1 MESHADNRPVDG
13 DGETENA
20 QCHRCRRVFTR
31 PEHLNRH
38 LRVHTHEKPFI
49 CTKCNKSFARLDV
62 LQRHELTHTRTNPL
76 TAVEQVSIRACT
88 ECAFARMR
96 CSRDSPCTRCK
107 KRRFDCVYPEPR
119 TRKPQPVPQ
128 KEKKRKGRKK
138 KNSNIQSAEPLPA
151 QDLDEAGEVEN
162 NTQGPE
168 LLATVAM
175 ETEPFGTESAETE
188 PAELM
193 DEPVDDEPRETELA
207 MNDSEINDANNLSW
221 NINGSNAFTAP
232 PADGTWPPNDESIA
246 VAQQQP
252 MNPMLQIDDIGS
264 LQEVSDLTMA
274 IPNIN
279 WLSDSQFTSLWENQL
294 PIIPEGLG
302 SMAYTF
308 PSEPIGPN
316 PVSSWV
322 PEQPLDVNMSI
333 NGPMETPAIELDQT
347 RYPTVVESPYD
358 GHASSINGS
367 NASSSSNGALYVDG
381 TAARAPFRGQ
391 LLPQQASLQTNRPE
405 QDPRLP
411 EADGSDYSYLK
422 SLVASMR
429 ESSDNTF
436 VPEALYSK
444 LSSVVQN
451 EIGIDPSLDLDVQIP
466 PLENIRAFVL
476 LYYQCFHPT
485 YPFLQ
490 KNSSIW
496 QISDNWI
503 LLLAV
508 ATTGARYAGSRW
520 SSVMS
525 ELLDKG
531 LKHRVDSIIKE
542 NTGSAN
548 GIWVPGNFQSYGRM
562 DLQTLQASILNIIS
576 RIHSGQEV
584 MMDWALYQRLAL
596 VEECRTMDLLSQT
609 PPQTTDTPVQDG
621 DVAVTAWMQTQSKL
635 RTGLMIWYTSLKQ
648 DFRAESRYGTSQPWN
663 KYIVETRIRNI
674 RIVTV
679 LEALHLLYMEKRQP
693 SNLTEFGNIVLIYAV
708 CARTKEA
715 AYQYGTALSRWTPV
729 AHVEPRRESVSVT
742 ETWPPTLEMV
752 TRWRNSACDAFDILH
767 WKANG
772 KAANAGGT
780 EHPTILHLHLSR
792 LYILTPTKHFQKVAA
807 SAVLRQ
813 NVNEL
818 QNNMEYSEACNH
830 IQRWANIDQYK
841 ARLSIIHAGA
851 LLWHVRRYSSND
863 FIEPHAIYLATLSIW
878 AYSVFNTPRTE
889 SQQQHGDAV
898 SRSAP
903 ASGDRESQGSVGTN
917 EVDSE
922 EEPDPT
928 FIHLDRPCD
937 DEMVQVYI
945 SRGHKIAGHMQ
956 RVGNICS
963 PNAPPKILKEGI
975 RILSHARAKNK
986 EWGIEASYV
995 KGLTSLLHG
1004 TTAQENGRVSG
1015 TCVL

>member
-1 MESHADNRPVDG
+1 MESDDEYRPVDS
-13 DGETENA
+13 DDEPA
-20 QCHRCRRVFTR
+20 HLQCHHCRRIFTR
-31 PEHLNRH
+31 SEHLHRH
-38 LRVHTHEKPFI
+38 LRVHTHEKPFS

-62 LQRHELTHTRTNPL
+62 LQRHEITHTHINPL
-76 TAVEQVSIRACT
+76 TASEKVAIRACK
-88 ECAFARMR
+88 ECAAARNR
-96 CSRDSPCTRCK
+96 CSRESPCTRCED
-107 KRRFDCVYPEPR
+107 KRLDCIYPMPR
-119 TRKPQPVPQ
+119 RRKPQPVPQ
-128 KEKKRKGRKK
+128 KEEKRRRRKK
-138 KNSNIQSAEPLPA
+138 KGSNLQSPEPLPA
-151 QDLDEAGEVEN
+151 QNLHEDAEGEDD
-162 NTQGPE
+162 TQAPE
-168 LLATVAM
+168 PLATVPV
-175 ETEPFGTESAETE
+175 ETEPLDT
-188 PAELM
+188 
-193 DEPVDDEPRETELA
+193 EPRETELA
-207 MNDSEINDANNLSW
+207 INNSGINDANNVSW
-221 NINGSNAFTAP
+221 NINGSNAFTVP
-232 PADGTWPPNDESIA
+232 PADGTWPPHDESIA
-246 VAQQQP
+246 VAPQP
-252 MNPMLQIDDIGS
+252 MNPMFQIDDMGS
-264 LQEVSDLTMA
+264 FQEVPDLTTA

-279 WLSDSQFTSLWENQL
+279 WLSDSQFAPLWENQL

-308 PSEPIGPN
+308 PPELTGPN

-322 PEQPLDVNMSI
+322 PEQSMGVNMSI
-333 NGPMETPAIELDQT
+333 NGSMETPAIELDQT
-347 RYPTVVESPYD
+347 HYPTVVESPYD
-358 GHASSINGS
+358 GQASSVNDS

-391 LLPQQASLQTNRPE
+391 LLPQQVSLQSNRPE

-422 SLVASMR
+422 SLVESMR
-429 ESSDNTF
+429 ESPDNTF
-436 VPEALYSK
+436 VPEALYSQ

-451 EIGIDPSLDLDVQIP
+451 EIGIDPSLALDAQIP
-466 PLENIRAFVL
+466 PLDHIRGFVL
-476 LYYQCFHPT
+476 LYYRCFHPT

-490 KNSSIW
+490 KNSSVW
-496 QISDNWI
+496 QVSDNWI

-525 ELLDKG
+525 ELLDKA

-548 GIWVPGNFQSYGRM
+548 GIWVPGSFQSHGRM
-562 DLQTLQASILNIIS
+562 DLQTLQAAILNLIS

-584 MMDWALYQRLAL
+584 MMEWALYQRLAL
-596 VEECRTMDLLSQT
+596 IEECRTMDLLSQT
-609 PPQTTDTPVQDG
+609 PPQTADTPVQNG
-621 DVAVTAWMQTQSKL
+621 DVAVTGWMRTQSKL
-635 RTGLMIWYTSLKQ
+635 RTGLMIWILDTIVSHEFNCPQVLKVHEL
-648 DFRAESRYGTSQPWN
+648 RTRLPCRESIWDQPT
-663 KYIVETRIRNI
+663 VEQIYSRDAHQ
-674 RIVTV
+674 VTV

-729 AHVEPRRESVSVT
+729 AHVEPRKESVSMT

-813 NVNEL
+813 NDNEL

-878 AYSVFNTPRTE
+878 AYSVFNAPRTE
-889 SQQQHGDAV
+889 SQQEHGDAV
-898 SRSAP
+898 SRSVP
-903 ASGDRESQGSVGTN
+903 ASGDRESQGSVGNN
-917 EVDSE
+917 EAESE

-945 SRGHKIAGHMQ
+945 RLGHKMAGHMQ

-963 PNAPPKILKEGI
+963 PNAPPKILREGI
-975 RILSHARAKNK
+975 RMLSHERAKNK
-986 EWGIEASYV
+986 EWGIETSYV

-1004 TTAQENGRVSG
+1004 TTAQENERASG
-1015 TCVL
+1015 TRVF

>member
-1 MESHADNRPVDG
+1 MP
-13 DGETENA
+13 
-20 QCHRCRRVFTR
+20 RR
-31 PEHLNRH
+31 
-38 LRVHTHEKPFI
+38 
-49 CTKCNKSFARLDV
+49 
-62 LQRHELTHTRTNPL
+62 
-76 TAVEQVSIRACT
+76 
-88 ECAFARMR
+88 
-96 CSRDSPCTRCK
+96 
-107 KRRFDCVYPEPR
+107 
-119 TRKPQPVPQ
+119 RKPQPVPQ
-128 KEKKRKGRKK
+128 KEEKRRRRRKK
-138 KNSNIQSAEPLPA
+138 KGSNLQSPEPLTA
-151 QDLDEAGEVEN
+151 QNLHENAEGEDD
-162 NTQGPE
+162 TQAPE
-168 LLATVAM
+168 PLATVPV
-175 ETEPFGTESAETE
+175 ETEPRE
-188 PAELM
+188 AEL
-193 DEPVDDEPRETELA
+193 A
-207 MNDSEINDANNLSW
+207 INNSGINDANNVSW
-221 NINGSNAFTAP
+221 NINGSNAFTVP
-232 PADGTWPPNDESIA
+232 PADGTWPPNDESIT
-246 VAQQQP
+246 VAPQP
-252 MNPMLQIDDIGS
+252 MNPMFQIDDMGS
-264 LQEVSDLTMA
+264 FQEVPDLTTA

-279 WLSDSQFTSLWENQL
+279 WLSDSQFAPLWENQL

-308 PSEPIGPN
+308 PPELTGPN

-322 PEQPLDVNMSI
+322 PEQSLGANISI

-347 RYPTVVESPYD
+347 HYPTVVESPYD
-358 GHASSINGS
+358 GQASSVNDS

-391 LLPQQASLQTNRPE
+391 LLPQQVSLQSNRPE

-429 ESSDNTF
+429 ESPDITY
-436 VPEALYSK
+436 VPEALYSQ

-451 EIGIDPSLDLDVQIP
+451 EIGIDPSLDLDAQIP
-466 PLENIRAFVL
+466 PLDHIRGFVL
-476 LYYQCFHPT
+476 LYYRCFHPT

-490 KNSSIW
+490 KNSSVW
-496 QISDNWI
+496 QVSDNWI

-525 ELLDKG
+525 ELLDKA

-548 GIWVPGNFQSYGRM
+548 GIWVPGSFQSHGRM
-562 DLQTLQASILNIIS
+562 DLQTLQAAILNLIS

-584 MMDWALYQRLAL
+584 MMEWALYQRFAL
-596 VEECRTMDLLSQT
+596 IEECRTMDLLSQT
-609 PPQTTDTPVQDG
+609 PPQTADTPVQNG
-621 DVAVTAWMQTQSKL
+621 DVAVTGWMQTQSKL
-635 RTGLMIWYTSLKQ
+635 RTGLMIWIY
-648 DFRAESRYGTSQPWN
+648 SRDAHQ
-663 KYIVETRIRNI
+663 
-674 RIVTV
+674 VTV

-729 AHVEPRRESVSVT
+729 AHVESRKESVSMT

-813 NVNEL
+813 NDNEL

-878 AYSVFNTPRTE
+878 AYSVFNTPRTG
-889 SQQQHGDAV
+889 SQQEHGHAV
-898 SRSAP
+898 SRSVP
-903 ASGDRESQGSVGTN
+903 ASGDRESQGSVGNN
-917 EVDSE
+917 EAESE

-945 SRGHKIAGHMQ
+945 RLGHKMAGHMQ

-963 PNAPPKILKEGI
+963 PNAPPKILREGI
-975 RILSHARAKNK
+975 RMLSHARAKNK
-986 EWGIEASYV
+986 EWGIETSYV

-1004 TTAQENGRVSG
+1004 TTAQENERASG
-1015 TCVL
+1015 TRVF

>member
-742 ETWPPTLEMV
+742 EPWPPTLEMV

>member
-1 MESHADNRPVDG
+1 MP
-13 DGETENA
+13 
-20 QCHRCRRVFTR
+20 RR
-31 PEHLNRH
+31 
-38 LRVHTHEKPFI
+38 
-49 CTKCNKSFARLDV
+49 
-62 LQRHELTHTRTNPL
+62 
-76 TAVEQVSIRACT
+76 
-88 ECAFARMR
+88 
-96 CSRDSPCTRCK
+96 
-107 KRRFDCVYPEPR
+107 
-119 TRKPQPVPQ
+119 RKPQPVPQ
-128 KEKKRKGRKK
+128 KEKKRRRRKK
-138 KNSNIQSAEPLPA
+138 KGSNLQSPEPLPA
-151 QDLDEAGEVEN
+151 QDLHEDAEGEDI
-162 NTQGPE
+162 TQAPE
-168 LLATVAM
+168 PLTTVPVD
-175 ETEPFGTESAETE
+175 T
-188 PAELM
+188 
-193 DEPVDDEPRETELA
+193 EPVDTEPVDTEPVDTEPRETDLA
-207 MNDSEINDANNLSW
+207 INNSGINDANNVSW
-221 NINGSNAFTAP
+221 NINGSNAFTVP
-232 PADGTWPPNDESIA
+232 PAHGTWPPNDDSIA
-246 VAQQQP
+246 VAPQP
-252 MNPMLQIDDIGS
+252 MNPMFQIDNMGS
-264 LQEVSDLTMA
+264 FQEVPDLTTA

-279 WLSDSQFTSLWENQL
+279 WLSDSQFAPLWENQL

-308 PSEPIGPN
+308 PSELIGPN
-316 PVSSWV
+316 PGSSWV
-322 PEQPLDVNMSI
+322 PEQSMDVNISI
-333 NGPMETPAIELDQT
+333 NGPMETPALELDQT
-347 RYPTVVESPYD
+347 HYPTVVESPYD
-358 GHASSINGS
+358 GQASSVNDS
-367 NASSSSNGALYVDG
+367 NASSSTNGALYVDG

-391 LLPQQASLQTNRPE
+391 LLPQQVSLQSNRPE
-405 QDPRLP
+405 QNPRLP

-429 ESSDNTF
+429 ESPDNTF
-436 VPEALYSK
+436 VPEALYSQ

-451 EIGIDPSLDLDVQIP
+451 EIGIDPSLDLDAQIP
-466 PLENIRAFVL
+466 PLEYIRGFVL
-476 LYYQCFHPT
+476 LYYRCFHPT

-490 KNSSIW
+490 RNSSVW
-496 QISDNWI
+496 QVSDNWI

-525 ELLDKG
+525 ELLDKA

-548 GIWVPGNFQSYGRM
+548 GIWVPGSFQSHGRM
-562 DLQTLQASILNIIS
+562 DLQTLQAAILNLIS

-584 MMDWALYQRLAL
+584 MMEWALYQRLAL
-596 VEECRTMDLLSQT
+596 IEECRTMDLLSQT
-609 PPQTTDTPVQDG
+609 PPQTADTPVQNG

-635 RTGLMIWYTSLKQ
+635 RTGLMIWYTSLEQ
-648 DFRAESRYGTSQPWN
+648 DFRAESQYGINQPWN
-663 KYIVETRIRNI
+663 RYTVETRIRNI

-679 LEALHLLYMEKRQP
+679 LEALHILYMEKRQP

-729 AHVEPRRESVSVT
+729 AHVEPRKESVSVI

-813 NVNEL
+813 NDNEL

-841 ARLSIIHAGA
+841 ARLSIVHAGA

-878 AYSVFNTPRTE
+878 AYSVFNTPRTK
-889 SQQQHGDAV
+889 SQQQYGDVV
-898 SRSAP
+898 SRSVP
-903 ASGDRESQGSVGTN
+903 ASGERESNGSVGNN
-917 EVDSE
+917 EVESE

-945 SRGHKIAGHMQ
+945 RLGHKMAGHMQ

-975 RILSHARAKNK
+975 RMLSHARAKNK
-986 EWGIEASYV
+986 EWGIETSYV

-1004 TTAQENGRVSG
+1004 TTAQENERASG
-1015 TCVL
+1015 TRVF

>member
-1 MESHADNRPVDG
+1 MP
-13 DGETENA
+13 
-20 QCHRCRRVFTR
+20 RR
-31 PEHLNRH
+31 
-38 LRVHTHEKPFI
+38 
-49 CTKCNKSFARLDV
+49 
-62 LQRHELTHTRTNPL
+62 
-76 TAVEQVSIRACT
+76 
-88 ECAFARMR
+88 
-96 CSRDSPCTRCK
+96 
-107 KRRFDCVYPEPR
+107 
-119 TRKPQPVPQ
+119 RKPQPVPQ
-128 KEKKRKGRKK
+128 KEERRRRRKEKG
-138 KNSNIQSAEPLPA
+138 SNLQSPEPLPA
-151 QDLDEAGEVEN
+151 QNLHEDAEGEDD
-162 NTQGPE
+162 TQAPE
-168 LLATVAM
+168 PLATVPV
-175 ETEPFGTESAETE
+175 ETEPLDT
-188 PAELM
+188 
-193 DEPVDDEPRETELA
+193 EPRETELA
-207 MNDSEINDANNLSW
+207 INNSGINDANNVSW
-221 NINGSNAFTAP
+221 NINGSNAFTVP

-246 VAQQQP
+246 VAPQP
-252 MNPMLQIDDIGS
+252 MNPMFQIDDMGS
-264 LQEVSDLTMA
+264 FQEVPDLTTA

-279 WLSDSQFTSLWENQL
+279 WLSDSQFAPLWENQL

-308 PSEPIGPN
+308 PPELTGPN
-316 PVSSWV
+316 HVSSWV
-322 PEQPLDVNMSI
+322 PEQSMGVNMSI

-347 RYPTVVESPYD
+347 HYPTVVESPYD
-358 GHASSINGS
+358 GQASSVNDS

-391 LLPQQASLQTNRPE
+391 LLPHQVSLQSNRPE

-429 ESSDNTF
+429 ESPDNTF
-436 VPEALYSK
+436 VPEALYSQ

-451 EIGIDPSLDLDVQIP
+451 EIGIDPSLDLDAQIP
-466 PLENIRAFVL
+466 PLDHIRGFVL
-476 LYYQCFHPT
+476 LYYRCFHPT

-490 KNSSIW
+490 KNSSVW
-496 QISDNWI
+496 QVSDNWI

-525 ELLDKG
+525 ELLDKA

-548 GIWVPGNFQSYGRM
+548 GIWVPGSFQSHGRM
-562 DLQTLQASILNIIS
+562 DLQTLQAAILNLIS

-584 MMDWALYQRLAL
+584 MMEWALYQRLAL
-596 VEECRTMDLLSQT
+596 IEECRTMDLLSQT
-609 PPQTTDTPVQDG
+609 PPQTADTPVQNG
-621 DVAVTAWMQTQSKL
+621 DVAVTGWMQTQSKL
-635 RTGLMIWYTSLKQ
+635 RTGLMIW
-648 DFRAESRYGTSQPWN
+648 
-663 KYIVETRIRNI
+663 NI

-729 AHVEPRRESVSVT
+729 AHVEPRKESVSMT

-813 NVNEL
+813 NDNEL

-889 SQQQHGDAV
+889 SQQEHGDAV
-898 SRSAP
+898 SRSVP
-903 ASGDRESQGSVGTN
+903 ASGDRESQGSVGNN
-917 EVDSE
+917 EAESE

-928 FIHLDRPCD
+928 FIHIDRPCD

-945 SRGHKIAGHMQ
+945 RLGHKMAGHMQ

-963 PNAPPKILKEGI
+963 PNAPPKILREGI
-975 RILSHARAKNK
+975 RMLSHARAKNK
-986 EWGIEASYV
+986 EWGIETSYV

-1004 TTAQENGRVSG
+1004 TTAQENERASRTRVF
-1015 TCVL
+1015 

>member
-1 MESHADNRPVDG
+1 MP
-13 DGETENA
+13 
-20 QCHRCRRVFTR
+20 RR
-31 PEHLNRH
+31 
-38 LRVHTHEKPFI
+38 
-49 CTKCNKSFARLDV
+49 
-62 LQRHELTHTRTNPL
+62 
-76 TAVEQVSIRACT
+76 
-88 ECAFARMR
+88 
-96 CSRDSPCTRCK
+96 
-107 KRRFDCVYPEPR
+107 
-119 TRKPQPVPQ
+119 RKPQPVPQ
-128 KEKKRKGRKK
+128 KEEKRRRRKK
-138 KNSNIQSAEPLPA
+138 KGSNLQSPEPLTA
-151 QDLDEAGEVEN
+151 QNLHENAEGEDD
-162 NTQGPE
+162 TQAPE
-168 LLATVAM
+168 PLATVPV
-175 ETEPFGTESAETE
+175 ET
-188 PAELM
+188 
-193 DEPVDDEPRETELA
+193 EPRETELA
-207 MNDSEINDANNLSW
+207 INNSGINDANNVSW
-221 NINGSNAFTAP
+221 NINGSNAFTVP
-232 PADGTWPPNDESIA
+232 PADGTWPPNDESIT
-246 VAQQQP
+246 VAPQP
-252 MNPMLQIDDIGS
+252 MNPMFQIDDMGS
-264 LQEVSDLTMA
+264 FQEVPDLTTA

-279 WLSDSQFTSLWENQL
+279 WLSDSQFAPLWENQL

-308 PSEPIGPN
+308 PPELTGPN

-322 PEQPLDVNMSI
+322 PEQSLGANISI

-347 RYPTVVESPYD
+347 HYPTVVESPYD
-358 GHASSINGS
+358 GQASSVNDS

-391 LLPQQASLQTNRPE
+391 LLPQQVSLQSNRPE

-429 ESSDNTF
+429 ESPDITY
-436 VPEALYSK
+436 VPEALYSQ

-451 EIGIDPSLDLDVQIP
+451 EIGIDPSLDLDAQIP
-466 PLENIRAFVL
+466 PLDHIRGFVL
-476 LYYQCFHPT
+476 LYYRCFHPT

-490 KNSSIW
+490 KNSSVW
-496 QISDNWI
+496 QVSDNWI

-525 ELLDKG
+525 ELLDKA

-548 GIWVPGNFQSYGRM
+548 GIWVPGSFQSHGRM
-562 DLQTLQASILNIIS
+562 DLQTLQAAILNLIS

-584 MMDWALYQRLAL
+584 MMEWALYQRLAL
-596 VEECRTMDLLSQT
+596 IEECRTMDLLSQT
-609 PPQTTDTPVQDG
+609 PPQTADTPVQNG
-621 DVAVTAWMQTQSKL
+621 DVAVTGWMQTQSKL
-635 RTGLMIWYTSLKQ
+635 RTGLMIWIY
-648 DFRAESRYGTSQPWN
+648 SRDAHQ
-663 KYIVETRIRNI
+663 
-674 RIVTV
+674 VTV

-729 AHVEPRRESVSVT
+729 AHVEPRKESVSMT

-813 NVNEL
+813 NDNEL

-878 AYSVFNTPRTE
+878 AYSVFNTPRTG
-889 SQQQHGDAV
+889 SQQEHGDAV
-898 SRSAP
+898 SRSVP
-903 ASGDRESQGSVGTN
+903 ASGDRESQGSVGNN
-917 EVDSE
+917 EAESE

-945 SRGHKIAGHMQ
+945 RLGHKMAGHMQ

-963 PNAPPKILKEGI
+963 PNAPPKILREGI
-975 RILSHARAKNK
+975 RMLSHARAKNK
-986 EWGIEASYV
+986 EWGIETSYV

-1004 TTAQENGRVSG
+1004 TTAQENERASG
-1015 TCVL
+1015 TRVF

>member
-1 MESHADNRPVDG
+1 MP
-13 DGETENA
+13 
-20 QCHRCRRVFTR
+20 RR
-31 PEHLNRH
+31 
-38 LRVHTHEKPFI
+38 
-49 CTKCNKSFARLDV
+49 
-62 LQRHELTHTRTNPL
+62 
-76 TAVEQVSIRACT
+76 
-88 ECAFARMR
+88 
-96 CSRDSPCTRCK
+96 
-107 KRRFDCVYPEPR
+107 
-119 TRKPQPVPQ
+119 RKPQPVPQ
-128 KEKKRKGRKK
+128 KEEKRRRRKK
-138 KNSNIQSAEPLPA
+138 KGSNLQSPEPLTA
-151 QDLDEAGEVEN
+151 QNLHENAEGEDD
-162 NTQGPE
+162 TQAPE
-168 LLATVAM
+168 PLATVPV
-175 ETEPFGTESAETE
+175 ET
-188 PAELM
+188 
-193 DEPVDDEPRETELA
+193 EPRETELA
-207 MNDSEINDANNLSW
+207 INNSGINDANNVSW
-221 NINGSNAFTAP
+221 NINGSNAFTVP
-232 PADGTWPPNDESIA
+232 PADGTWPPNDESIT
-246 VAQQQP
+246 VAPQP
-252 MNPMLQIDDIGS
+252 MNPMFQIDDMGS
-264 LQEVSDLTMA
+264 FQEVPDLTTA

-279 WLSDSQFTSLWENQL
+279 WLSDSQFAPLWENQL

-308 PSEPIGPN
+308 PPELTGPN

-322 PEQPLDVNMSI
+322 PEQSLGANISI

-347 RYPTVVESPYD
+347 HYPTVVESPYD
-358 GHASSINGS
+358 GQASSVNDS

-391 LLPQQASLQTNRPE
+391 LLPQQVSLQSNRPE

-429 ESSDNTF
+429 ESPDITY
-436 VPEALYSK
+436 VPEALYSQ

-451 EIGIDPSLDLDVQIP
+451 EIGIDPSLDLDAQIP
-466 PLENIRAFVL
+466 PLDHIRGFVL
-476 LYYQCFHPT
+476 LYYRCFHPT

-490 KNSSIW
+490 KNSSVW
-496 QISDNWI
+496 QVSDNWI

-525 ELLDKG
+525 ELLDKA

-548 GIWVPGNFQSYGRM
+548 GIWVPGSFQSHGRM
-562 DLQTLQASILNIIS
+562 DLQTLQAAILNLIS

-584 MMDWALYQRLAL
+584 MMEWALYQRLAL
-596 VEECRTMDLLSQT
+596 IEECRTMDLLSQT
-609 PPQTTDTPVQDG
+609 PPQTADTPVQNG
-621 DVAVTAWMQTQSKL
+621 DVAVTGWMQTQSKL
-635 RTGLMIWYTSLKQ
+635 RTGLMIWYTSLEQ
-648 DFRAESRYGTSQPWN
+648 DFRAESQYGINQPWN
-663 KYIVETRIRNI
+663 RYTVETRIRNI

-729 AHVEPRRESVSVT
+729 AHVEPRKESVSMT

-813 NVNEL
+813 NDNEL

-878 AYSVFNTPRTE
+878 AYSVFNTPRTG
-889 SQQQHGDAV
+889 SQQEHGDAV
-898 SRSAP
+898 SRSVP
-903 ASGDRESQGSVGTN
+903 ASGDRESQGSVGNN
-917 EVDSE
+917 EAESE

-945 SRGHKIAGHMQ
+945 RLGHKMAGHMQ

-963 PNAPPKILKEGI
+963 PNAPPKILREGI
-975 RILSHARAKNK
+975 RMLSHARAKNK
-986 EWGIEASYV
+986 EWGIETSYV

-1004 TTAQENGRVSG
+1004 TTAQENERASG
-1015 TCVL
+1015 TRVF

>member
-1 MESHADNRPVDG
+1 
-13 DGETENA
+13 
-20 QCHRCRRVFTR
+20 
-31 PEHLNRH
+31 
-38 LRVHTHEKPFI
+38 
-49 CTKCNKSFARLDV
+49 
-62 LQRHELTHTRTNPL
+62 
-76 TAVEQVSIRACT
+76 
-88 ECAFARMR
+88 MR
-96 CSRDSPCTRCK
+96 CSRDAPCTRCK
-107 KRRFDCVYPEPR
+107 KRRFVCVYPEPR
-119 TRKPQPVPQ
+119 TQPQ
-128 KEKKRKGRKK
+128 KGKKRRARKK
-138 KNSNIQSAEPLPA
+138 KDSNLQSPEPLPA
-151 QDLDEAGEVEN
+151 KNLIEDAEGEDGI
-162 NTQGPE
+162 QAPE
-168 LLATVAM
+168 LLATAPV
-175 ETEPFGTESAETE
+175 ETEPLGTESVETE
-188 PAELM
+188 PVDTEPA
-193 DEPVDDEPRETELA
+193 DTEPVEAEPRETELA
-207 MNDSEINDANNLSW
+207 TNNSGINDANNLSW

-246 VAQQQP
+246 VAPQP
-252 MNPMLQIDDIGS
+252 MNPMLQIDDMES
-264 LQEVSDLTMA
+264 FQEVPDLTTA

-279 WLSDSQFTSLWENQL
+279 WLSDSQFASLWENQL

-308 PSEPIGPN
+308 PSELIGPN
-316 PVSSWV
+316 SVSTWV

-333 NGPMETPAIELDQT
+333 AGPMETPAIELDQT
-347 RYPTVVESPYD
+347 YYPTVVESPYD

-391 LLPQQASLQTNRPE
+391 LHPQQASLQSNRPE

-411 EADGSDYSYLK
+411 DADEPDYSYLK

-429 ESSDNTF
+429 ESSDSTS

-451 EIGIDPSLDLDVQIP
+451 EIGIDPSLNLDVQIP

-476 LYYQCFHPT
+476 LYYQCFHPK
-485 YPFLQ
+485 YPFIQ
-490 KNSSIW
+490 KSSAVW
-496 QISDNWI
+496 QNSDNWI

-531 LKHRVDSIIKE
+531 LRHRVDFIIKE
-542 NTGSAN
+542 NTGSAK
-548 GIWVPGNFQSYGRM
+548 GIWVPGNFQSNGRM

-584 MMDWALYQRLAL
+584 VMDWALHQRLAL
-596 VEECRTMDLLSQT
+596 VEECRKMDLLSQT
-609 PPQTTDTPVQDG
+609 LPQTTDTPVQDG

-635 RTGLMIWYTSLKQ
+635 RTGLMIWVLDT
-648 DFRAESRYGTSQPWN
+648 
-663 KYIVETRIRNI
+663 IVSHEFNCPQNL

-729 AHVEPRRESVSVT
+729 AHVEPRKESVSVT

-792 LYILTPTKHFQKVAA
+792 LYILTPTKHFQRVAA

-813 NVNEL
+813 NGSEL
-818 QNNMEYSEACNH
+818 QNNIEYSEACNH

-889 SQQQHGDAV
+889 SQQQRGDEA
-898 SRSAP
+898 SRSVP
-903 ASGDRESQGSVGTN
+903 VSGDRESQGSVGNN
-917 EVDSE
+917 EVESE

-945 SRGHKIAGHMQ
+945 RLGHKMAGHLH

-975 RILSHARAKNK
+975 RMLSHARAKNK
-986 EWGIEASYV
+986 EWGIEISYIM
-995 KGLTSLLHG
+995 GLTSLLHG
-1004 TTAQENGRVSG
+1004 TTAQGNGRASG
-1015 TCVL
+1015 TRVF

>member
-1 MESHADNRPVDG
+1 MHKM
-13 DGETENA
+13 
-20 QCHRCRRVFTR
+20 TR
-31 PEHLNRH
+31 PQN
-38 LRVHTHEKPFI
+38 V
-49 CTKCNKSFARLDV
+49 
-62 LQRHELTHTRTNPL
+62 
-76 TAVEQVSIRACT
+76 
-88 ECAFARMR
+88 
-96 CSRDSPCTRCK
+96 K
-107 KRRFDCVYPEPR
+107 KRRA
-119 TRKPQPVPQ
+119 
-128 KEKKRKGRKK
+128 RKK
-138 KNSNIQSAEPLPA
+138 KDSNLQSPKPLPA
-151 QDLDEAGEVEN
+151 KNSNEDAEGEDGV
-162 NTQGPE
+162 QAPE
-168 LLATVAM
+168 LLATAPV
-175 ETEPFGTESAETE
+175 ETEPLGTESVETE
-188 PAELM
+188 PVDTEPA
-193 DEPVDDEPRETELA
+193 DTEPVDGEPVEAEPRETDLA
-207 MNDSEINDANNLSW
+207 MNNSGINDANNLSW
-221 NINGSNAFTAP
+221 NINGSNAFTVP

-246 VAQQQP
+246 VAPQP
-252 MNPMLQIDDIGS
+252 MNPMLQIDDMGS
-264 LQEVSDLTMA
+264 FQEVPDLTTA

-279 WLSDSQFTSLWENQL
+279 WLSDSQFASLWENQL

-308 PSEPIGPN
+308 PSELIGPN
-316 PVSSWV
+316 SVSSWV
-322 PEQPLDVNMSI
+322 PEQHLDVNMSI
-333 NGPMETPAIELDQT
+333 TGPMETPAIELDQT
-347 RYPTVVESPYD
+347 YYPTVVESPYD
-358 GHASSINGS
+358 EHASSINGS

-391 LLPQQASLQTNRPE
+391 LLPQQTNLQSTRPE

-411 EADGSDYSYLK
+411 EADEPDYSYLK

-429 ESSDNTF
+429 ESSDNTS

-444 LSSVVQN
+444 LSSVIQN
-451 EIGIDPSLDLDVQIP
+451 EIGIDSSLDLDVQIP

-476 LYYQCFHPT
+476 IYYQCFHPT
-485 YPFLQ
+485 YPFIQ
-490 KNSSIW
+490 KNSSVW

-520 SSVMS
+520 SSIMS
-525 ELLDKG
+525 ELLDKC
-531 LKHRVDSIIKE
+531 LRHRVDSIIKE
-542 NTGSAN
+542 NTGSAK
-548 GIWVPGNFQSYGRM
+548 GIWVPGNFQSHGRM

-584 MMDWALYQRLAL
+584 VMDWALHQRLAL
-596 VEECRTMDLLSQT
+596 VEECRKMDLLSQT
-609 PPQTTDTPVQDG
+609 SPQTTDTPVQDG
-621 DVAVTAWMQTQSKL
+621 DIAVTAWMQTQSKL
-635 RTGLMIWYTSLKQ
+635 RTGFMIWNL
-648 DFRAESRYGTSQPWN
+648 
-663 KYIVETRIRNI
+663 

-729 AHVEPRRESVSVT
+729 AHVEPRKESVSVT

-792 LYILTPTKHFQKVAA
+792 LYILTPTKHFQRVAA

-813 NVNEL
+813 NGSKL

-889 SQQQHGDAV
+889 SQQQRGDEV
-898 SRSAP
+898 SRSVP
-903 ASGDRESQGSVGTN
+903 ASGDRESQGSVGNN
-917 EVDSE
+917 EVESE

-945 SRGHKIAGHMQ
+945 RLGHKMAGHLH

-975 RILSHARAKNK
+975 RMLSHARAKNK
-986 EWGIEASYV
+986 EWGIEISYV
-995 KGLTSLLHG
+995 MGLTSLLHG
-1004 TTAQENGRVSG
+1004 TTAQENGRASG
-1015 TCVL
+1015 TRVF

>member
-1 MESHADNRPVDG
+1 MESDDEYRPVDS
-13 DGETENA
+13 DDEPA
-20 QCHRCRRVFTR
+20 HLQCHHCRRIFTR
-31 PEHLNRH
+31 SEHLHRH
-38 LRVHTHEKPFI
+38 LRVHTHEKPFS

-62 LQRHELTHTRTNPL
+62 LQRHEITHTHINPL
-76 TAVEQVSIRACT
+76 TASEKVAIRACK
-88 ECAFARMR
+88 ECAVARNR
-96 CSRDSPCTRCK
+96 CSRDSPCTRCED
-107 KRRFDCVYPEPR
+107 KRLDCIYPMPR
-119 TRKPQPVPQ
+119 RRKPQPVPQ
-128 KEKKRKGRKK
+128 KEEKRRRRKK
-138 KNSNIQSAEPLPA
+138 KGSNLQSPEPLPA
-151 QDLDEAGEVEN
+151 QNFHENAEGEDD
-162 NTQGPE
+162 TQAPE
-168 LLATVAM
+168 PLATVPV
-175 ETEPFGTESAETE
+175 ET
-188 PAELM
+188 
-193 DEPVDDEPRETELA
+193 EPRETELA
-207 MNDSEINDANNLSW
+207 MNSSGINDANNVSW
-221 NINGSNAFTAP
+221 NINGSNAFTVP
-232 PADGTWPPNDESIA
+232 PADGTWPPNDESIT
-246 VAQQQP
+246 VAPQP
-252 MNPMLQIDDIGS
+252 MNPMFQIDDMGS
-264 LQEVSDLTMA
+264 FQEVPDLTTA

-279 WLSDSQFTSLWENQL
+279 WLSDSQFAPLWENQL

-308 PSEPIGPN
+308 PPELTGPN

-322 PEQPLDVNMSI
+322 PEQSLGANIGI

-347 RYPTVVESPYD
+347 HYPTVVESPYD
-358 GHASSINGS
+358 GQASSVNDS

-391 LLPQQASLQTNRPE
+391 LLPQQVSLQSNRPE

-429 ESSDNTF
+429 ESPDNTY
-436 VPEALYSK
+436 VPEALYSQ

-451 EIGIDPSLDLDVQIP
+451 EIGIDPSLDLDAQIP
-466 PLENIRAFVL
+466 PLDHIRGFVL
-476 LYYQCFHPT
+476 LYYRCFHPT

-490 KNSSIW
+490 KNSSVW
-496 QISDNWI
+496 QVSDNWI

-525 ELLDKG
+525 ELLDKA

-548 GIWVPGNFQSYGRM
+548 GIWVPGSFQSHGRM
-562 DLQTLQASILNIIS
+562 DLQTLQAAILNLIS

-584 MMDWALYQRLAL
+584 MMEWALYQRLAL
-596 VEECRTMDLLSQT
+596 IEECRTMDLLSQT
-609 PPQTTDTPVQDG
+609 PPQTADTPVQNG
-621 DVAVTAWMQTQSKL
+621 DVAVTGWMQTQSKL
-635 RTGLMIWYTSLKQ
+635 RTGLMIWILDTIVSHEFNCPQVLKVHELRTRLPCREPIWDQ
-648 DFRAESRYGTSQPWN
+648 PTVEQIYSRDAHQ
-663 KYIVETRIRNI
+663 
-674 RIVTV
+674 VTV
-679 LEALHLLYMEKRQP
+679 LEALHILYMEKRQP

-729 AHVEPRRESVSVT
+729 AHVEPRKESVSMT

-813 NVNEL
+813 NDNKL

-878 AYSVFNTPRTE
+878 AYSVFNAPRTE
-889 SQQQHGDAV
+889 SQQEHGDAV
-898 SRSAP
+898 SRSVP
-903 ASGDRESQGSVGTN
+903 ASGDRESQGSVGNN
-917 EVDSE
+917 EAESE

-945 SRGHKIAGHMQ
+945 RLGHKMAGHMQ

-963 PNAPPKILKEGI
+963 PNAPPKILREGI
-975 RILSHARAKNK
+975 RMLSHARAKNK

-1004 TTAQENGRVSG
+1004 TTAQENERASG
-1015 TCVL
+1015 TRVF

>member
-1 MESHADNRPVDG
+1 MHKMTQPQKG
-13 DGETENA
+13 
-20 QCHRCRRVFTR
+20 
-31 PEHLNRH
+31 
-38 LRVHTHEKPFI
+38 
-49 CTKCNKSFARLDV
+49 
-62 LQRHELTHTRTNPL
+62 
-76 TAVEQVSIRACT
+76 
-88 ECAFARMR
+88 
-96 CSRDSPCTRCK
+96 K
-107 KRRFDCVYPEPR
+107 KRRA
-119 TRKPQPVPQ
+119 
-128 KEKKRKGRKK
+128 RKK
-138 KNSNIQSAEPLPA
+138 KDSNLQSPKPLPA
-151 QDLDEAGEVEN
+151 KDSNEDAEGEDGIQA
-162 NTQGPE
+162 TE
-168 LLATVAM
+168 LLATAPV
-175 ETEPFGTESAETE
+175 ETEPLGTESVETE
-188 PAELM
+188 PVDTEPA
-193 DEPVDDEPRETELA
+193 DTEPVEAEPRETELA
-207 MNDSEINDANNLSW
+207 TNNSGINDANNLSW
-221 NINGSNAFTAP
+221 NINCSNAFTVP
-232 PADGTWPPNDESIA
+232 PADGNWPPNDESIA
-246 VAQQQP
+246 VASQS
-252 MNPMLQIDDIGS
+252 MNPMLQIDDMGS
-264 LQEVSDLTMA
+264 FQEVPDLTTA

-279 WLSDSQFTSLWENQL
+279 WLSDSQFASLWESQL

-308 PSEPIGPN
+308 PSELIGPN
-316 PVSSWV
+316 SVSSWV

-333 NGPMETPAIELDQT
+333 TGPMETPAIELDQT
-347 RYPTVVESPYD
+347 YYPTVVESPYD
-358 GHASSINGS
+358 EHASSINGS

-391 LLPQQASLQTNRPE
+391 LLPQQTNLQSTRPE

-411 EADGSDYSYLK
+411 EADEPDYSYLK

-429 ESSDNTF
+429 ESSYNTS

-444 LSSVVQN
+444 LSSVIQN
-451 EIGIDPSLDLDVQIP
+451 EIGIDSSLDFDVQIP

-476 LYYQCFHPT
+476 IYYQCFHPT
-485 YPFLQ
+485 YPFIQ
-490 KNSSIW
+490 KNSSVW
-496 QISDNWI
+496 QVSDNWI

-520 SSVMS
+520 SSIMS
-525 ELLDKG
+525 ELLDKC
-531 LKHRVDSIIKE
+531 LRHRVDSIIKE
-542 NTGSAN
+542 NTGSAK
-548 GIWVPGNFQSYGRM
+548 GIWVPGNFQSHGRM

-584 MMDWALYQRLAL
+584 VMDLALHQRLAL
-596 VEECRTMDLLSQT
+596 VEECRKMDLLSQT
-609 PPQTTDTPVQDG
+609 SPQTTDTPVQDR
-621 DVAVTAWMQTQSKL
+621 DIAVTAWMQTQSKL
-635 RTGLMIWYTSLKQ
+635 RTGFMIWNL
-648 DFRAESRYGTSQPWN
+648 
-663 KYIVETRIRNI
+663 

-729 AHVEPRRESVSVT
+729 AHVEPRKESVSVT

-792 LYILTPTKHFQKVAA
+792 LYILTPTKHFQRVAA
-807 SAVLRQ
+807 SAVIRQ
-813 NVNEL
+813 NGSKL

-878 AYSVFNTPRTE
+878 AYSVFNTPRIE
-889 SQQQHGDAV
+889 SQQQRGDEV
-898 SRSAP
+898 SRSVP
-903 ASGDRESQGSVGTN
+903 ASGDHESQGSVGNN
-917 EVDSE
+917 EVESE

-945 SRGHKIAGHMQ
+945 RLGHKMAGHLH

-975 RILSHARAKNK
+975 RMLSHARAKNK
-986 EWGIEASYV
+986 EWGIEVSYV
-995 KGLTSLLHG
+995 MGLTSLLHG
-1004 TTAQENGRVSG
+1004 TTAQENGRASG
-1015 TCVL
+1015 TRVF

>member
-635 RTGLMIWYTSLKQ
+635 RTGLMIW
-648 DFRAESRYGTSQPWN
+648 
-663 KYIVETRIRNI
+663 NI

-818 QNNMEYSEACNH
+818 QNNMEYSEGPTST
-830 IQRWANIDQYK
+830 
-841 ARLSIIHAGA
+841 SIRQGCPSSMLA
-851 LLWHVRRYSSND
+851 LCCGISND

>member
-1 MESHADNRPVDG
+1 MH
-13 DGETENA
+13 
-20 QCHRCRRVFTR
+20 
-31 PEHLNRH
+31 
-38 LRVHTHEKPFI
+38 K
-49 CTKCNKSFARLDV
+49 
-62 LQRHELTHTRTNPL
+62 
-76 TAVEQVSIRACT
+76 
-88 ECAFARMR
+88 M
-96 CSRDSPCTRCK
+96 
-107 KRRFDCVYPEPR
+107 

-128 KEKKRKGRKK
+128 KEKKRRARKK
-138 KNSNIQSAEPLPA
+138 KGSNLQSPEPLPA
-151 QDLDEAGEVEN
+151 QDLNQDAEGEDDI
-162 NTQGPE
+162 QAPE
-168 LLATVAM
+168 PL
-175 ETEPFGTESAETE
+175 GTESVEMEPADTE
-188 PAELM
+188 PVVE
-193 DEPVDDEPRETELA
+193 EPVDAEPRETELA
-207 MNDSEINDANNLSW
+207 MNNSGINDANNLSW
-221 NINGSNAFTAP
+221 NINGSNAFTVP
-232 PADGTWPPNDESIA
+232 PADGTWSPNDESIA
-246 VAQQQP
+246 VAPQP
-252 MNPMLQIDDIGS
+252 MNPMLQIDDMGS
-264 LQEVSDLTMA
+264 FQEVPDLTMA

-279 WLSDSQFTSLWENQL
+279 WLSDSQFASLWENQL

-308 PSEPIGPN
+308 PSELIGPN

-333 NGPMETPAIELDQT
+333 NGPMETPVIELDQT
-347 RYPTVVESPYD
+347 HCPTVVESPYD

-391 LLPQQASLQTNRPE
+391 LLPQQASLQSSHPE

-411 EADGSDYSYLK
+411 EADGPDYSYLK

-429 ESSDNTF
+429 ESSDNTS

-444 LSSVVQN
+444 LSSVVQK

-485 YPFLQ
+485 YPFIQ
-490 KNSSIW
+490 KSSSVW
-496 QISDNWI
+496 QILDNWI

-531 LKHRVDSIIKE
+531 LKHRVDSIIKG
-542 NTGSAN
+542 NTGSAK
-548 GIWVPGNFQSYGRM
+548 GIWVPGNFQSHGRM

-576 RIHSGQEV
+576 RVHSGQEV
-584 MMDWALYQRLAL
+584 MMDWALHQRLAL
-596 VEECRTMDLLSQT
+596 VEECRKMDLLSQT
-609 PPQTTDTPVQDG
+609 SPQTTDTPVQDG

-635 RTGLMIWYTSLKQ
+635 RTGLMIWVLDT
-648 DFRAESRYGTSQPWN
+648 
-663 KYIVETRIRNI
+663 IVSHEFNCPQNI

-729 AHVEPRRESVSVT
+729 AHVEPRKESVSVT

-792 LYILTPTKHFQKVAA
+792 LYILTPTKHFQRVAA

-813 NVNEL
+813 NGNEL
-818 QNNMEYSEACNH
+818 QNNVEYSEACNH

-889 SQQQHGDAV
+889 FQQQQGDEG
-898 SRSAP
+898 SRSVP
-903 ASGDRESQGSVGTN
+903 ASGDRESRRSVGNN
-917 EVDSE
+917 EAESE

-945 SRGHKIAGHMQ
+945 RLGHKMAGHCHK
-956 RVGNICS
+956 VGNICS

-975 RILSHARAKNK
+975 RMLSHARARNK

-1004 TTAQENGRVSG
+1004 TTAQENGRAGG
-1015 TCVL
+1015 TRVF

>member
-1 MESHADNRPVDG
+1 MHKMTQPQKG
-13 DGETENA
+13 
-20 QCHRCRRVFTR
+20 
-31 PEHLNRH
+31 
-38 LRVHTHEKPFI
+38 
-49 CTKCNKSFARLDV
+49 
-62 LQRHELTHTRTNPL
+62 
-76 TAVEQVSIRACT
+76 
-88 ECAFARMR
+88 
-96 CSRDSPCTRCK
+96 K
-107 KRRFDCVYPEPR
+107 KRRA
-119 TRKPQPVPQ
+119 
-128 KEKKRKGRKK
+128 RKK
-138 KNSNIQSAEPLPA
+138 KDSNLQSPKPLPA
-151 QDLDEAGEVEN
+151 KSSNEDAEGEDGI
-162 NTQGPE
+162 QAPE
-168 LLATVAM
+168 LLATAPV
-175 ETEPFGTESAETE
+175 ETEPLGTESVETE
-188 PAELM
+188 PVDTEPA
-193 DEPVDDEPRETELA
+193 DTEPVDAEPRETELA
-207 MNDSEINDANNLSW
+207 MNNSVINDANNLSW
-221 NINGSNAFTAP
+221 NINGSNAFTVP

-246 VAQQQP
+246 VAPQP
-252 MNPMLQIDDIGS
+252 MNPMLQLDDMGS
-264 LQEVSDLTMA
+264 FQEVPDLTTA

-279 WLSDSQFTSLWENQL
+279 WLSDSQFASLWENQL

-308 PSEPIGPN
+308 PSELIGPN
-316 PVSSWV
+316 SVSSWV

-333 NGPMETPAIELDQT
+333 TGPMETPAIELDQT
-347 RYPTVVESPYD
+347 YYPTVVESPYD
-358 GHASSINGS
+358 EHASSINGS

-391 LLPQQASLQTNRPE
+391 LLPQQTNLQSTRPE

-411 EADGSDYSYLK
+411 EADGPDYSYLK

-429 ESSDNTF
+429 ESSDNMS

-444 LSSVVQN
+444 LSSVIQN
-451 EIGIDPSLDLDVQIP
+451 DIGIDSSLDLDVQIP

-476 LYYQCFHPT
+476 IYYQCFHPT
-485 YPFLQ
+485 YPFIQ
-490 KNSSIW
+490 KNSSVW

-508 ATTGARYAGSRW
+508 ATTGARYAG
-520 SSVMS
+520 
-525 ELLDKG
+525 
-531 LKHRVDSIIKE
+531 I
-542 NTGSAN
+542 
-548 GIWVPGNFQSYGRM
+548 
-562 DLQTLQASILNIIS
+562 
-576 RIHSGQEV
+576 
-584 MMDWALYQRLAL
+584 
-596 VEECRTMDLLSQT
+596 
-609 PPQTTDTPVQDG
+609 QDG
-621 DVAVTAWMQTQSKL
+621 DIAVTSWMQTQSKL
-635 RTGLMIWYTSLKQ
+635 RTGFMIWN
-648 DFRAESRYGTSQPWN
+648 FR
-663 KYIVETRIRNI
+663 V
-674 RIVTV
+674 VTV

-729 AHVEPRRESVSVT
+729 AHVEPRKESVCVT

-792 LYILTPTKHFQKVAA
+792 LYILTPTKHFQRVAA

-813 NVNEL
+813 NGSKL

-889 SQQQHGDAV
+889 SQQQRDDEV
-898 SRSAP
+898 SRSVP
-903 ASGDRESQGSVGTN
+903 ASGDRESQGSVGNN
-917 EVDSE
+917 EVESE

-945 SRGHKIAGHMQ
+945 RLGHKMAGHLH

-975 RILSHARAKNK
+975 RMLSHARAKNK
-986 EWGIEASYV
+986 EWGIEISYV
-995 KGLTSLLHG
+995 MGLTSLLHG
-1004 TTAQENGRVSG
+1004 TTAQENGRASG
-1015 TCVL
+1015 TRVF

>member
-1 MESHADNRPVDG
+1 MP
-13 DGETENA
+13 
-20 QCHRCRRVFTR
+20 RR
-31 PEHLNRH
+31 
-38 LRVHTHEKPFI
+38 
-49 CTKCNKSFARLDV
+49 
-62 LQRHELTHTRTNPL
+62 
-76 TAVEQVSIRACT
+76 
-88 ECAFARMR
+88 
-96 CSRDSPCTRCK
+96 
-107 KRRFDCVYPEPR
+107 
-119 TRKPQPVPQ
+119 RKPQPVPQ
-128 KEKKRKGRKK
+128 KEKKRRRRKK
-138 KNSNIQSAEPLPA
+138 KGSNLQSPEPLPA
-151 QDLDEAGEVEN
+151 QDLHEDAEGEDI
-162 NTQGPE
+162 TQAPE
-168 LLATVAM
+168 PLTTVPVD
-175 ETEPFGTESAETE
+175 T
-188 PAELM
+188 
-193 DEPVDDEPRETELA
+193 EPVDTEPRETDLA
-207 MNDSEINDANNLSW
+207 INNSGINDANNVSW
-221 NINGSNAFTAP
+221 NINGSNAFTVP
-232 PADGTWPPNDESIA
+232 PAHGTWPPNDDSIA
-246 VAQQQP
+246 VAPQP
-252 MNPMLQIDDIGS
+252 MNSMFQIDNMGS
-264 LQEVSDLTMA
+264 FQEVPDLTTA

-279 WLSDSQFTSLWENQL
+279 WLSDSQFAPLWENQL

-308 PSEPIGPN
+308 PSELIGPN
-316 PVSSWV
+316 PGSSWV
-322 PEQPLDVNMSI
+322 PEQSMDVNISI
-333 NGPMETPAIELDQT
+333 NGPMETPALELDQT
-347 RYPTVVESPYD
+347 HYPTVVESPYD
-358 GHASSINGS
+358 GQASSVNDS
-367 NASSSSNGALYVDG
+367 NASSSTNGALYVDG

-391 LLPQQASLQTNRPE
+391 LLPQQVSLQSNRPE
-405 QDPRLP
+405 QNPRLP

-429 ESSDNTF
+429 ESPDNTF
-436 VPEALYSK
+436 VPEALYSQ

-451 EIGIDPSLDLDVQIP
+451 EIGIDPSLDLDAQIP
-466 PLENIRAFVL
+466 PLEYIRGFVL
-476 LYYQCFHPT
+476 LYYRCFHPT

-490 KNSSIW
+490 RNSSVW
-496 QISDNWI
+496 QVSDNWI

-525 ELLDKG
+525 ELLDKA

-548 GIWVPGNFQSYGRM
+548 GIWVPGSFQSHGRM
-562 DLQTLQASILNIIS
+562 DLQTLQAAILNLIS

-584 MMDWALYQRLAL
+584 MMEWALYQRLAL
-596 VEECRTMDLLSQT
+596 IEECRTMDLLSQT
-609 PPQTTDTPVQDG
+609 PPQTADTPVQNG

-635 RTGLMIWYTSLKQ
+635 RTGLMIW
-648 DFRAESRYGTSQPWN
+648 
-663 KYIVETRIRNI
+663 NI

-729 AHVEPRRESVSVT
+729 AHVEPRKESVSVI

-813 NVNEL
+813 NNNEL

-841 ARLSIIHAGA
+841 ARLSIVHAGA

-898 SRSAP
+898 SRSVP
-903 ASGDRESQGSVGTN
+903 ASGERESNGSVGNN
-917 EVDSE
+917 EVESE

-945 SRGHKIAGHMQ
+945 RLGHKMAGHMQ

-975 RILSHARAKNK
+975 RMLSHARAKNK
-986 EWGIEASYV
+986 EWGIETSYV

-1004 TTAQENGRVSG
+1004 TTVQENERASG
-1015 TCVL
+1015 TRVF

>member
-1 MESHADNRPVDG
+1 MP
-13 DGETENA
+13 
-20 QCHRCRRVFTR
+20 RR
-31 PEHLNRH
+31 
-38 LRVHTHEKPFI
+38 
-49 CTKCNKSFARLDV
+49 
-62 LQRHELTHTRTNPL
+62 
-76 TAVEQVSIRACT
+76 
-88 ECAFARMR
+88 
-96 CSRDSPCTRCK
+96 
-107 KRRFDCVYPEPR
+107 
-119 TRKPQPVPQ
+119 RKPQPSP
-128 KEKKRKGRKK
+128 
-138 KNSNIQSAEPLPA
+138 EPLPA
-151 QDLDEAGEVEN
+151 QNLHEDAEGEDD
-162 NTQGPE
+162 TQAPE
-168 LLATVAM
+168 PLATVPV
-175 ETEPFGTESAETE
+175 ET
-188 PAELM
+188 
-193 DEPVDDEPRETELA
+193 EPRETELA
-207 MNDSEINDANNLSW
+207 INNSGINDANNVSW
-221 NINGSNAFTAP
+221 NINGSNAFTVP

-246 VAQQQP
+246 VAPQP
-252 MNPMLQIDDIGS
+252 MNPMFQIDDMGS
-264 LQEVSDLTMA
+264 FQEVPDLTTA

-279 WLSDSQFTSLWENQL
+279 WLSDSQFAPLWENQL

-308 PSEPIGPN
+308 PPELTGPN
-316 PVSSWV
+316 HVSSWV
-322 PEQPLDVNMSI
+322 PEQSMGVNMSI

-347 RYPTVVESPYD
+347 HYPTVVESPYD
-358 GHASSINGS
+358 GQASSVNDS

-391 LLPQQASLQTNRPE
+391 LLPQQVSLQSNRPE

-429 ESSDNTF
+429 ESPDNTF
-436 VPEALYSK
+436 VPEALYSQ

-451 EIGIDPSLDLDVQIP
+451 EIGIDPSLDLDAQIP
-466 PLENIRAFVL
+466 PLDHIRGFVL
-476 LYYQCFHPT
+476 LYYRCFHPT

-490 KNSSIW
+490 KNSSVW
-496 QISDNWI
+496 QVSDNWI

-525 ELLDKG
+525 ELLDKA

-548 GIWVPGNFQSYGRM
+548 GIWVPGSFQSHGRM
-562 DLQTLQASILNIIS
+562 DLQTLQAAILNLIS

-584 MMDWALYQRLAL
+584 MMEWALYQRLAL
-596 VEECRTMDLLSQT
+596 IEECRTMDLLSQT
-609 PPQTTDTPVQDG
+609 PPQTADTPVQNG
-621 DVAVTAWMQTQSKL
+621 DVAVTGWMQTQSKL
-635 RTGLMIWYTSLKQ
+635 RTGLMIW
-648 DFRAESRYGTSQPWN
+648 
-663 KYIVETRIRNI
+663 NI

-729 AHVEPRRESVSVT
+729 AHVEPRKESVSMT

-813 NVNEL
+813 NDNEL

-878 AYSVFNTPRTE
+878 AYSVFNAPRTE
-889 SQQQHGDAV
+889 SQQEHGDAV
-898 SRSAP
+898 SRSVP
-903 ASGDRESQGSVGTN
+903 ASGDRESQGSVGN
-917 EVDSE
+917 DEAESE

-945 SRGHKIAGHMQ
+945 RLGHKMAGHMQ

-963 PNAPPKILKEGI
+963 PNAPPKILREGI
-975 RILSHARAKNK
+975 RMLSHARAKNK
-986 EWGIEASYV
+986 EWGIETSYV

-1004 TTAQENGRVSG
+1004 TTAQENERASG
-1015 TCVL
+1015 TRVF

>member
-1 MESHADNRPVDG
+1 MP
-13 DGETENA
+13 
-20 QCHRCRRVFTR
+20 RR
-31 PEHLNRH
+31 
-38 LRVHTHEKPFI
+38 
-49 CTKCNKSFARLDV
+49 
-62 LQRHELTHTRTNPL
+62 
-76 TAVEQVSIRACT
+76 
-88 ECAFARMR
+88 
-96 CSRDSPCTRCK
+96 
-107 KRRFDCVYPEPR
+107 
-119 TRKPQPVPQ
+119 RKPQPVPQ
-128 KEKKRKGRKK
+128 KEEKRRRRRRKK
-138 KNSNIQSAEPLPA
+138 KGSNLQSPEPLTA
-151 QDLDEAGEVEN
+151 QNLHENAEGEDD
-162 NTQGPE
+162 TQAPE
-168 LLATVAM
+168 PLATVPV
-175 ETEPFGTESAETE
+175 ET
-188 PAELM
+188 
-193 DEPVDDEPRETELA
+193 EPRETELA
-207 MNDSEINDANNLSW
+207 INNSGINDANNVSW
-221 NINGSNAFTAP
+221 NINGSNAFTVP
-232 PADGTWPPNDESIA
+232 PADGTWPPNDESIT
-246 VAQQQP
+246 VAPQP
-252 MNPMLQIDDIGS
+252 MNPMFQIDDMGS
-264 LQEVSDLTMA
+264 FQEVPDLTTA

-279 WLSDSQFTSLWENQL
+279 WLSDSQFAPLWENQL

-308 PSEPIGPN
+308 PPELTGPN

-322 PEQPLDVNMSI
+322 PEQSLGANISI

-347 RYPTVVESPYD
+347 HYPTVVESPYD
-358 GHASSINGS
+358 GQASSVNDS

-391 LLPQQASLQTNRPE
+391 LLPQQVSLQSNRPE

-429 ESSDNTF
+429 ESPDITY
-436 VPEALYSK
+436 VPEALYSQ

-451 EIGIDPSLDLDVQIP
+451 EIGIDPSLDLDAQIP
-466 PLENIRAFVL
+466 PLDHIRGFVL
-476 LYYQCFHPT
+476 LYYRCFHPT

-490 KNSSIW
+490 KNSSVW
-496 QISDNWI
+496 QVSDNWI

-525 ELLDKG
+525 ELLDKA

-548 GIWVPGNFQSYGRM
+548 GIWVPGSFQSHGRM
-562 DLQTLQASILNIIS
+562 DLQTLQAAILNLIS

-584 MMDWALYQRLAL
+584 MMEWALYQRLAL
-596 VEECRTMDLLSQT
+596 IEECRTMDLLSQT
-609 PPQTTDTPVQDG
+609 PPQTADTPVQNG
-621 DVAVTAWMQTQSKL
+621 DVAVTGWMQTQSKL
-635 RTGLMIWYTSLKQ
+635 RTGLMIWIY
-648 DFRAESRYGTSQPWN
+648 SRDAHQ
-663 KYIVETRIRNI
+663 
-674 RIVTV
+674 VTV

-729 AHVEPRRESVSVT
+729 AHVESRKESVSMT

-813 NVNEL
+813 NDNEL

-889 SQQQHGDAV
+889 SQQEHGDAV
-898 SRSAP
+898 SRSVP
-903 ASGDRESQGSVGTN
+903 ASRDRVSQGSVGNN
-917 EVDSE
+917 EAESE

-945 SRGHKIAGHMQ
+945 RLGHKMAGHMQ

-963 PNAPPKILKEGI
+963 PNAPPKILREGI
-975 RILSHARAKNK
+975 RMLSHARAQNK
-986 EWGIEASYV
+986 EWGIETSYV

-1004 TTAQENGRVSG
+1004 TTAQENERASG
-1015 TCVL
+1015 TRVF

>member
-1 MESHADNRPVDG
+1 MP
-13 DGETENA
+13 
-20 QCHRCRRVFTR
+20 RR
-31 PEHLNRH
+31 
-38 LRVHTHEKPFI
+38 
-49 CTKCNKSFARLDV
+49 
-62 LQRHELTHTRTNPL
+62 
-76 TAVEQVSIRACT
+76 
-88 ECAFARMR
+88 
-96 CSRDSPCTRCK
+96 
-107 KRRFDCVYPEPR
+107 
-119 TRKPQPVPQ
+119 RKPQPVPQ
-128 KEKKRKGRKK
+128 KEEKRRRRKK
-138 KNSNIQSAEPLPA
+138 KGSNLHSPEPLPA
-151 QDLDEAGEVEN
+151 QNLHEDAEGEDD
-162 NTQGPE
+162 TQAPE
-168 LLATVAM
+168 PLATVPV
-175 ETEPFGTESAETE
+175 ETEPLDT
-188 PAELM
+188 
-193 DEPVDDEPRETELA
+193 EPRETELA
-207 MNDSEINDANNLSW
+207 INNSGINDANNLSW
-221 NINGSNAFTAP
+221 NINGSNAFTVP

-246 VAQQQP
+246 VAPQP
-252 MNPMLQIDDIGS
+252 MNPMFQIDDMGS
-264 LQEVSDLTMA
+264 FQEVPDLTTA

-279 WLSDSQFTSLWENQL
+279 WLSDSQFAPLWENQL

-308 PSEPIGPN
+308 PPELTGPN

-322 PEQPLDVNMSI
+322 PEQSMGVNMSI

-347 RYPTVVESPYD
+347 HYPTVVESPYD
-358 GHASSINGS
+358 GQASSVNES

-391 LLPQQASLQTNRPE
+391 LLPQQVSLQSNRPE

-429 ESSDNTF
+429 ESPDNTF
-436 VPEALYSK
+436 VPEALYSQ

-451 EIGIDPSLDLDVQIP
+451 EIGIDPSLDLDAQIP
-466 PLENIRAFVL
+466 PLDHIRGFVL
-476 LYYQCFHPT
+476 LYYRCFHPT

-490 KNSSIW
+490 KNSSVW
-496 QISDNWI
+496 QVSDNWI

-525 ELLDKG
+525 ELLDKA

-548 GIWVPGNFQSYGRM
+548 GIWVPGSFQSHGRM
-562 DLQTLQASILNIIS
+562 DLQTLQAAILNLIS

-584 MMDWALYQRLAL
+584 MMEWALYQRLAL

-609 PPQTTDTPVQDG
+609 PPQTADTPVQNG
-621 DVAVTAWMQTQSKL
+621 DVAVTGWMRTQSKL
-635 RTGLMIWYTSLKQ
+635 RTGLMIW
-648 DFRAESRYGTSQPWN
+648 
-663 KYIVETRIRNI
+663 NI

-729 AHVEPRRESVSVT
+729 AHVEPRKESVSMT

-813 NVNEL
+813 NDNEL

-878 AYSVFNTPRTE
+878 AYSVFNAPRTE
-889 SQQQHGDAV
+889 SQQEHGDAV
-898 SRSAP
+898 SRSVP
-903 ASGDRESQGSVGTN
+903 ASGDRESQGSVGNN
-917 EVDSE
+917 EAESE

-945 SRGHKIAGHMQ
+945 RLGHKMAGHMQ

-963 PNAPPKILKEGI
+963 PNAPPKILREGI
-975 RILSHARAKNK
+975 RMLSHARAKNK
-986 EWGIEASYV
+986 EWGIETSYV

-1004 TTAQENGRVSG
+1004 TTAQENERASG
-1015 TCVL
+1015 TRVF

>member
-1 MESHADNRPVDG
+1 
-13 DGETENA
+13 
-20 QCHRCRRVFTR
+20 
-31 PEHLNRH
+31 
-38 LRVHTHEKPFI
+38 
-49 CTKCNKSFARLDV
+49 
-62 LQRHELTHTRTNPL
+62 
-76 TAVEQVSIRACT
+76 
-88 ECAFARMR
+88 MR
-96 CSRDSPCTRCK
+96 CSRDAPCTRCK
-107 KRRFDCVYPEPR
+107 KRRFVCVYPEPR
-119 TRKPQPVPQ
+119 TRPE
-128 KEKKRKGRKK
+128 KEKKRRAKK
-138 KNSNIQSAEPLPA
+138 KKDSNLQSPKPPPAKSSNEDAEGEDGIQ
-151 QDLDEAGEVEN
+151 V
-162 NTQGPE
+162 PE
-168 LLATVAM
+168 LLATAPVETEALGTESV
-175 ETEPFGTESAETE
+175 ETEPVDTE
-188 PAELM
+188 PADTELV
-193 DEPVDDEPRETELA
+193 DEEPVEAEPRETELA
-207 MNDSEINDANNLSW
+207 MNNSGINDANNLSW
-221 NINGSNAFTAP
+221 NINGSNDFTVP

-246 VAQQQP
+246 VAPQP
-252 MNPMLQIDDIGS
+252 INPMLQIDDMGS
-264 LQEVSDLTMA
+264 FQEVPDLTTA
-274 IPNIN
+274 ISNIN
-279 WLSDSQFTSLWENQL
+279 WLSDSQFASLWENQL

-308 PSEPIGPN
+308 PSELIGPN
-316 PVSSWV
+316 SVCSWV
-322 PEQPLDVNMSI
+322 PEQPLDVNMNITGS
-333 NGPMETPAIELDQT
+333 METPAIELDET
-347 RYPTVVESPYD
+347 YYPTVVESPYD

-391 LLPQQASLQTNRPE
+391 LLPQQTNLQSTRPE

-411 EADGSDYSYLK
+411 EADGPDYSYLK

-429 ESSDNTF
+429 ESSDNTS

-444 LSSVVQN
+444 LSSVIQN
-451 EIGIDPSLDLDVQIP
+451 EIGIDSSLDLDVQIP

-476 LYYQCFHPT
+476 IYYQCFHPT
-485 YPFLQ
+485 YPFIQ
-490 KNSSIW
+490 KNSSVW

-508 ATTGARYAGSRW
+508 ATTGARYAGS
-520 SSVMS
+520 
-525 ELLDKG
+525 
-531 LKHRVDSIIKE
+531 
-542 NTGSAN
+542 
-548 GIWVPGNFQSYGRM
+548 
-562 DLQTLQASILNIIS
+562 DL
-576 RIHSGQEV
+576 
-584 MMDWALYQRLAL
+584 
-596 VEECRTMDLLSQT
+596 
-609 PPQTTDTPVQDG
+609 
-621 DVAVTAWMQTQSKL
+621 AVTAWMQTQSKL
-635 RTGLMIWYTSLKQ
+635 RTGLMIWILDTIVSHEFNCPQVLKVHELKT
-648 DFRAESRYGTSQPWN
+648 RLPCRESIWNQPTMEQ
-663 KYIVETRIRNI
+663 IHSRDAHQ
-674 RIVTV
+674 VTV

-729 AHVEPRRESVSVT
+729 AHVEPRKESVSVT

-813 NVNEL
+813 NGSKL
-818 QNNMEYSEACNH
+818 QHNMEYSEACSH

-889 SQQQHGDAV
+889 SQQQRGEV
-898 SRSAP
+898 SRSVP
-903 ASGDRESQGSVGTN
+903 ASGDRESQGSVGNN
-917 EVDSE
+917 EVESE

-945 SRGHKIAGHMQ
+945 RLGHKMAGHLH

-975 RILSHARAKNK
+975 RMLSHARAKNK
-986 EWGIEASYV
+986 EWGIEISYV
-995 KGLTSLLHG
+995 MGLTSLLHG
-1004 TTAQENGRVSG
+1004 TTAQENGRASG
-1015 TCVL
+1015 TRVF

>member
-1 MESHADNRPVDG
+1 MH
-13 DGETENA
+13 
-20 QCHRCRRVFTR
+20 
-31 PEHLNRH
+31 
-38 LRVHTHEKPFI
+38 K
-49 CTKCNKSFARLDV
+49 
-62 LQRHELTHTRTNPL
+62 
-76 TAVEQVSIRACT
+76 
-88 ECAFARMR
+88 MR
-96 CSRDSPCTRCK
+96 
-107 KRRFDCVYPEPR
+107 
-119 TRKPQPVPQ
+119 RKPQPVPQ
-128 KEKKRKGRKK
+128 KEEKRRRRKK
-138 KNSNIQSAEPLPA
+138 KGSNLQSPEPLPA
-151 QDLDEAGEVEN
+151 QNLHEDAEGEDD
-162 NTQGPE
+162 TQAPE
-168 LLATVAM
+168 PLATVPV
-175 ETEPFGTESAETE
+175 ETGPLDT
-188 PAELM
+188 
-193 DEPVDDEPRETELA
+193 EPRETELA
-207 MNDSEINDANNLSW
+207 INNSGINDANNVSW
-221 NINGSNAFTAP
+221 NINGSNAFTVP

-246 VAQQQP
+246 VAPQP
-252 MNPMLQIDDIGS
+252 MNPMFQIDDMGS
-264 LQEVSDLTMA
+264 FQEVPDLTTA

-279 WLSDSQFTSLWENQL
+279 WLSDSQFAPLWENQL

-308 PSEPIGPN
+308 PPELTGPN

-322 PEQPLDVNMSI
+322 PEQSMGVNMSI

-347 RYPTVVESPYD
+347 HYPTVVESPYD
-358 GHASSINGS
+358 GQASSVNDS

-391 LLPQQASLQTNRPE
+391 LLPQQVSLQSNRPE

-429 ESSDNTF
+429 ESPDNTF
-436 VPEALYSK
+436 VPEALYSQ

-451 EIGIDPSLDLDVQIP
+451 EIGIDPSLDLDAQIP
-466 PLENIRAFVL
+466 PMDHIRGFVL
-476 LYYQCFHPT
+476 LYYRCFHPT

-490 KNSSIW
+490 KNSSVW
-496 QISDNWI
+496 QVSDNWI

-525 ELLDKG
+525 ELLDKA

-548 GIWVPGNFQSYGRM
+548 GIWVPGSFQSHGRM
-562 DLQTLQASILNIIS
+562 DLQTLQAAILNLIS

-584 MMDWALYQRLAL
+584 MMEWALYQRLAL
-596 VEECRTMDLLSQT
+596 IEECRTMDLLSQT
-609 PPQTTDTPVQDG
+609 PPQTADTPVQNG
-621 DVAVTAWMQTQSKL
+621 DVAVTGWMQTQSKL
-635 RTGLMIWYTSLKQ
+635 RTGLMIWILDTIVSHEFNCPQVLKVHEL
-648 DFRAESRYGTSQPWN
+648 RTRLPCRESIWDQPT
-663 KYIVETRIRNI
+663 VEQIYSRDAHQ
-674 RIVTV
+674 
-679 LEALHLLYMEKRQP
+679 EHSD
-693 SNLTEFGNIVLIYAV
+693 SNV

-729 AHVEPRRESVSVT
+729 AHVEPRKESVSMT

-813 NVNEL
+813 NDNEL

-851 LLWHVRRYSSND
+851 LLWHIRRYSSND

-889 SQQQHGDAV
+889 SQQEHGDAV
-898 SRSAP
+898 SRSVP
-903 ASGDRESQGSVGTN
+903 ASGDRESQGSVGNN
-917 EVDSE
+917 EAESE

-945 SRGHKIAGHMQ
+945 RLGHKMAGHMQ

-963 PNAPPKILKEGI
+963 PNAPPKILREGI
-975 RILSHARAKNK
+975 RMLSHARAKNK
-986 EWGIEASYV
+986 EWGIETSYV

-1004 TTAQENGRVSG
+1004 TTAQENERASG
-1015 TCVL
+1015 TRVF

>member
-1 MESHADNRPVDG
+1 M
-13 DGETENA
+13 
-20 QCHRCRRVFTR
+20 
-31 PEHLNRH
+31 
-38 LRVHTHEKPFI
+38 
-49 CTKCNKSFARLDV
+49 
-62 LQRHELTHTRTNPL
+62 
-76 TAVEQVSIRACT
+76 
-88 ECAFARMR
+88 
-96 CSRDSPCTRCK
+96 
-107 KRRFDCVYPEPR
+107 PR
-119 TRKPQPVPQ
+119 TQKPQPVPQ
-128 KEKKRKGRKK
+128 NEKKRRGRKRK
-138 KNSNIQSAEPLPA
+138 SSTLESPEPLPA
-151 QDLDEAGEVEN
+151 QDLNEDAGGEN
-162 NTQGPE
+162 DIQAPE
-168 LLATVAM
+168 PL
-175 ETEPFGTESAETE
+175 GTESAEKE
-188 PAELM
+188 PVGAEPS
-193 DEPVDDEPRETELA
+193 DTEPVDDEPRETELA
-207 MNDSEINDANNLSW
+207 MNNSGINDANNISW
-221 NINGSNAFTAP
+221 NIDGSNAFTVP

-246 VAQQQP
+246 VAPQP
-252 MNPMLQIDDIGS
+252 MNPMLQIDDMGS
-264 LQEVSDLTMA
+264 FQEVPDLTMA

-279 WLSDSQFTSLWENQL
+279 WLSDSQFASLWENQL
-294 PIIPEGLG
+294 SVIPEGLG

-308 PSEPIGPN
+308 PSELNGPN

-333 NGPMETPAIELDQT
+333 NGPMETPAIEIDQT
-347 RYPTVVESPYD
+347 HYPTVVESPYD

-367 NASSSSNGALYVDG
+367 NASSSTNGALYVDG

-391 LLPQQASLQTNRPE
+391 LLPQQASLQSNRPE

-444 LSSVVQN
+444 LSSVVQD

-466 PLENIRAFVL
+466 PLESIRGFVL

-490 KNSSIW
+490 KNSSVW
-496 QISDNWI
+496 QNSDNWI

-542 NTGSAN
+542 NTGSAS
-548 GIWVPGNFQSYGRM
+548 GIWVPGNFQSQGRM
-562 DLQTLQASILNIIS
+562 DLQTLQASILNMIS

-584 MMDWALYQRLAL
+584 IMNWALYQRLAL
-596 VEECRTMDLLSQT
+596 IEECRTMDLLSQT
-609 PPQTTDTPVQDG
+609 PALTTDTSVQDG

-635 RTGLMIWYTSLKQ
+635 RTGLMIWVLDT
-648 DFRAESRYGTSQPWN
+648 
-663 KYIVETRIRNI
+663 IVSHEFNCPQNL

-679 LEALHLLYMEKRQP
+679 LEALHLLFMENRQP

-715 AYQYGTALSRWTPV
+715 AYQYGTALSRWAPV
-729 AHVEPRRESVSVT
+729 AHVEPRKESVSVT
-742 ETWPPTLEMV
+742 ETWPPTLEMI

-813 NVNEL
+813 NGSEL

-898 SRSAP
+898 SRSIP
-903 ASGDRESQGSVGTN
+903 ASGDGESQGSVRNN
-917 EVDSE
+917 EEESE

-945 SRGHKIAGHMQ
+945 RLGHKMTGHCQ
-956 RVGNICS
+956 KVGNICS

-975 RILSHARAKNK
+975 RMLSHARAKNK

-995 KGLTSLLHG
+995 KGLASLLRG
-1004 TTAQENGRVSG
+1004 TTAQENGRASG
-1015 TCVL
+1015 TRVF

>member
-1 MESHADNRPVDG
+1 MHKM
-13 DGETENA
+13 
-20 QCHRCRRVFTR
+20 TR
-31 PEHLNRH
+31 PE
-38 LRVHTHEKPFI
+38 
-49 CTKCNKSFARLDV
+49 
-62 LQRHELTHTRTNPL
+62 
-76 TAVEQVSIRACT
+76 
-88 ECAFARMR
+88 
-96 CSRDSPCTRCK
+96 
-107 KRRFDCVYPEPR
+107 
-119 TRKPQPVPQ
+119 
-128 KEKKRKGRKK
+128 KEKKRRARKK
-138 KNSNIQSAEPLPA
+138 RDSNLQSPKPLPA
-151 QDLDEAGEVEN
+151 KSSNEDAEGEDGI
-162 NTQGPE
+162 QAPE
-168 LLATVAM
+168 LLATAPV
-175 ETEPFGTESAETE
+175 ETETLGIESAEMELVDTE
-188 PAELM
+188 PADTELV
-193 DEPVDDEPRETELA
+193 DEEPVEAEPRETELA
-207 MNDSEINDANNLSW
+207 MNNSGINDANDLSW
-221 NINGSNAFTAP
+221 NINGSNAFTVP

-246 VAQQQP
+246 VAPQP
-252 MNPMLQIDDIGS
+252 MNPILQIDDMGS
-264 LQEVSDLTMA
+264 FQEVPNLTTA

-279 WLSDSQFTSLWENQL
+279 WLSDNQFASLWENQL

-308 PSEPIGPN
+308 PSELIGSN
-316 PVSSWV
+316 SVSSWV

-333 NGPMETPAIELDQT
+333 TGPMETPAIELDET
-347 RYPTVVESPYD
+347 YYPKVVESPYD

-391 LLPQQASLQTNRPE
+391 LLPQQTNLQSTRPE

-411 EADGSDYSYLK
+411 EADEPDYSYLK

-429 ESSDNTF
+429 ESSDSTS

-444 LSSVVQN
+444 LSSVIQN
-451 EIGIDPSLDLDVQIP
+451 EIGIDSSLDLDVQIP

-476 LYYQCFHPT
+476 IYYQCFHPT

-490 KNSSIW
+490 KNSSVW

-525 ELLDKG
+525 ELLDKC
-531 LKHRVDSIIKE
+531 LRHRVDSIIKE
-542 NTGSAN
+542 NTGSAK
-548 GIWVPGNFQSYGRM
+548 GIWVPGNFQSHGRM

-584 MMDWALYQRLAL
+584 VMDWALHQRLAL
-596 VEECRTMDLLSQT
+596 VEECRKMDLLSQT
-609 PPQTTDTPVQDG
+609 SPQTTDTPG

-635 RTGLMIWYTSLKQ
+635 RTGLMIWNL
-648 DFRAESRYGTSQPWN
+648 
-663 KYIVETRIRNI
+663 

-708 CARTKEA
+708 CVRTKEA

-729 AHVEPRRESVSVT
+729 AHVEPRKESVSVT

-813 NVNEL
+813 NGSKL

-830 IQRWANIDQYK
+830 IQRWANIDQFK

-863 FIEPHAIYLATLSIW
+863 FIEPHAIYLAILSIW
-878 AYSVFNTPRTE
+878 AYSVFNTPRNE
-889 SQQQHGDAV
+889 SQQQRGGEV
-898 SRSAP
+898 SRSVP
-903 ASGDRESQGSVGTN
+903 ASGDRESQGSVGNN
-917 EVDSE
+917 EEESE
-922 EEPDPT
+922 EEPEPT

-945 SRGHKIAGHMQ
+945 RLGHKMAGHLH

-975 RILSHARAKNK
+975 RMLSHARAKNK
-986 EWGIEASYV
+986 GWGIEISYV
-995 KGLTSLLHG
+995 MGLTSLLHG
-1004 TTAQENGRVSG
+1004 TTAQEDGRASG
-1015 TCVL
+1015 TRVF

>member
-1 MESHADNRPVDG
+1 MP
-13 DGETENA
+13 
-20 QCHRCRRVFTR
+20 RR
-31 PEHLNRH
+31 
-38 LRVHTHEKPFI
+38 
-49 CTKCNKSFARLDV
+49 
-62 LQRHELTHTRTNPL
+62 
-76 TAVEQVSIRACT
+76 
-88 ECAFARMR
+88 
-96 CSRDSPCTRCK
+96 
-107 KRRFDCVYPEPR
+107 
-119 TRKPQPVPQ
+119 RKPQPVPQ
-128 KEKKRKGRKK
+128 KEKKRRRRKK
-138 KNSNIQSAEPLPA
+138 KGSNLQSPEPLPA
-151 QDLDEAGEVEN
+151 QDLHEDAEGEDI
-162 NTQGPE
+162 TQAPE
-168 LLATVAM
+168 PLTTVPVD
-175 ETEPFGTESAETE
+175 T
-188 PAELM
+188 
-193 DEPVDDEPRETELA
+193 EPVDTEPRETDLA
-207 MNDSEINDANNLSW
+207 INNSGINDANNVSW
-221 NINGSNAFTAP
+221 NINGSNAFTVP
-232 PADGTWPPNDESIA
+232 PAHGTWPPNDDSIA
-246 VAQQQP
+246 VAPQP
-252 MNPMLQIDDIGS
+252 MNPMFQIDNMGS
-264 LQEVSDLTMA
+264 FQEVPDLTTA

-279 WLSDSQFTSLWENQL
+279 WLSDSQFAPLWENQL

-308 PSEPIGPN
+308 PSELIGPN
-316 PVSSWV
+316 PGSSWV
-322 PEQPLDVNMSI
+322 PEQSMDVNISI
-333 NGPMETPAIELDQT
+333 NGPMETPALELDQT
-347 RYPTVVESPYD
+347 HYPTVVESPYD
-358 GHASSINGS
+358 GQASSVNDS
-367 NASSSSNGALYVDG
+367 NASSSTNGALYVDG

-391 LLPQQASLQTNRPE
+391 LLPQQVSLQSNRPE
-405 QDPRLP
+405 QNPRLP

-429 ESSDNTF
+429 ESPDNTF
-436 VPEALYSK
+436 VPEALYSQ

-451 EIGIDPSLDLDVQIP
+451 EIGIDPSLDLDAQIP
-466 PLENIRAFVL
+466 PLEYIRGFVL
-476 LYYQCFHPT
+476 LYYRCFHPT

-490 KNSSIW
+490 RNSSVW
-496 QISDNWI
+496 QVSDNWI

-525 ELLDKG
+525 ELLDKA

-548 GIWVPGNFQSYGRM
+548 GIWVPGSFQSHGRM
-562 DLQTLQASILNIIS
+562 DLQTLQAAILNLIS

-584 MMDWALYQRLAL
+584 MMEWALYQRLAL
-596 VEECRTMDLLSQT
+596 IEECRTMDLLSQT
-609 PPQTTDTPVQDG
+609 PPQTADTPVQNG
-621 DVAVTAWMQTQSKL
+621 DVAVKAWMQTQSKL
-635 RTGLMIWYTSLKQ
+635 RTGLMIW
-648 DFRAESRYGTSQPWN
+648 
-663 KYIVETRIRNI
+663 NI

-679 LEALHLLYMEKRQP
+679 LEALHILYMEKRQP

-729 AHVEPRRESVSVT
+729 AHVEPRKESVSVI

-792 LYILTPTKHFQKVAA
+792 LYILTPTKHFQKVTA

-813 NVNEL
+813 NDNEL

-841 ARLSIIHAGA
+841 ARLSIVHAGA

-878 AYSVFNTPRTE
+878 AYSVFNTPRTK
-889 SQQQHGDAV
+889 SQQQYGDVV
-898 SRSAP
+898 SRSVP
-903 ASGDRESQGSVGTN
+903 ASGERESNGSVGNN
-917 EVDSE
+917 EVESE

-945 SRGHKIAGHMQ
+945 RLGHKMAGHMQ

-975 RILSHARAKNK
+975 RMLSHARAKNK
-986 EWGIEASYV
+986 EWGIETSYV

-1004 TTAQENGRVSG
+1004 TTAQENERARGTRVF
-1015 TCVL
+1015 

>member
-1 MESHADNRPVDG
+1 MP
-13 DGETENA
+13 
-20 QCHRCRRVFTR
+20 RR
-31 PEHLNRH
+31 
-38 LRVHTHEKPFI
+38 
-49 CTKCNKSFARLDV
+49 
-62 LQRHELTHTRTNPL
+62 
-76 TAVEQVSIRACT
+76 
-88 ECAFARMR
+88 
-96 CSRDSPCTRCK
+96 
-107 KRRFDCVYPEPR
+107 
-119 TRKPQPVPQ
+119 RKPQPVPQ
-128 KEKKRKGRKK
+128 KEEKRRRKK
-138 KNSNIQSAEPLPA
+138 KKGSNIQSPEPLPA
-151 QDLDEAGEVEN
+151 QNLHEDAEDEDD
-162 NTQGPE
+162 TQAPE
-168 LLATVAM
+168 PLATVPV
-175 ETEPFGTESAETE
+175 ET
-188 PAELM
+188 
-193 DEPVDDEPRETELA
+193 EPRETELA
-207 MNDSEINDANNLSW
+207 INNSGINDANNVSW
-221 NINGSNAFTAP
+221 NINGSNAFTVP

-246 VAQQQP
+246 VAPQP
-252 MNPMLQIDDIGS
+252 MNPMFQIDDMGS
-264 LQEVSDLTMA
+264 FQEVPDLTTA

-279 WLSDSQFTSLWENQL
+279 WLSDSQFAPLWENQL

-308 PSEPIGPN
+308 PPELTGPN

-322 PEQPLDVNMSI
+322 PEQSMGVNMSI

-347 RYPTVVESPYD
+347 HYPTVVESPYD
-358 GHASSINGS
+358 GQASSVNDS

-391 LLPQQASLQTNRPE
+391 LLPQQVSLQSNRPE

-429 ESSDNTF
+429 ESPDNTF
-436 VPEALYSK
+436 VPEALYSQ

-451 EIGIDPSLDLDVQIP
+451 EIGIDPSLDLDAQIP
-466 PLENIRAFVL
+466 PLDHIRGFVL
-476 LYYQCFHPT
+476 LYYRCFHPT

-490 KNSSIW
+490 KNSSVW
-496 QISDNWI
+496 QVSDNWI

-525 ELLDKG
+525 ELLDKA

-548 GIWVPGNFQSYGRM
+548 GIWVPGSFQSHGRM
-562 DLQTLQASILNIIS
+562 DLQTLQAAILNLIS

-584 MMDWALYQRLAL
+584 MMEWALYQRLAL
-596 VEECRTMDLLSQT
+596 IEECRTMDLLSQT
-609 PPQTTDTPVQDG
+609 PPQTADTPVQNG
-621 DVAVTAWMQTQSKL
+621 DVAVTGWMQTQSKL
-635 RTGLMIWYTSLKQ
+635 RTGLMIW
-648 DFRAESRYGTSQPWN
+648 
-663 KYIVETRIRNI
+663 NI

-679 LEALHLLYMEKRQP
+679 LEALHILYMEKRQP

-729 AHVEPRRESVSVT
+729 AHVEPRKESVSMT

-813 NVNEL
+813 NDNEL

-878 AYSVFNTPRTE
+878 AYSVFNAPRTE
-889 SQQQHGDAV
+889 SQQEHGDAV
-898 SRSAP
+898 SRSVP
-903 ASGDRESQGSVGTN
+903 ASGDRESQGSVGNN
-917 EVDSE
+917 EAESE

-945 SRGHKIAGHMQ
+945 RLGHKMAGHMQ

-963 PNAPPKILKEGI
+963 PNAPPKILREGI
-975 RILSHARAKNK
+975 RMLSHARAKNK
-986 EWGIEASYV
+986 EWGIETSYV

-1004 TTAQENGRVSG
+1004 TTAQENERASG
-1015 TCVL
+1015 TRVF

>member
-1 MESHADNRPVDG
+1 MP
-13 DGETENA
+13 
-20 QCHRCRRVFTR
+20 RR
-31 PEHLNRH
+31 
-38 LRVHTHEKPFI
+38 
-49 CTKCNKSFARLDV
+49 
-62 LQRHELTHTRTNPL
+62 
-76 TAVEQVSIRACT
+76 
-88 ECAFARMR
+88 
-96 CSRDSPCTRCK
+96 
-107 KRRFDCVYPEPR
+107 
-119 TRKPQPVPQ
+119 RKPQPVPQ
-128 KEKKRKGRKK
+128 KEEKRRRRKK
-138 KNSNIQSAEPLPA
+138 KGSNLQSPEPLPA
-151 QDLDEAGEVEN
+151 QNLHEDAEGEDD
-162 NTQGPE
+162 TQAPE
-168 LLATVAM
+168 PLATVPV
-175 ETEPFGTESAETE
+175 ETGPLDT
-188 PAELM
+188 
-193 DEPVDDEPRETELA
+193 EPRETELA
-207 MNDSEINDANNLSW
+207 INNSGINDANNVSW
-221 NINGSNAFTAP
+221 NINGSNAFTVP
-232 PADGTWPPNDESIA
+232 PADGTWPPNDVSIA
-246 VAQQQP
+246 VAPQP
-252 MNPMLQIDDIGS
+252 MNPMFQIDDMGS
-264 LQEVSDLTMA
+264 FQEVPDLTTA

-279 WLSDSQFTSLWENQL
+279 WLSDSQFAPLWENQL

-308 PSEPIGPN
+308 PSELTGPN

-322 PEQPLDVNMSI
+322 PEQSMGANMSI

-347 RYPTVVESPYD
+347 HYPTVVESPYD
-358 GHASSINGS
+358 GQASSVNDS
-367 NASSSSNGALYVDG
+367 NVSSSSNGALYVDG

-391 LLPQQASLQTNRPE
+391 LLPQQVSLQSNRPE

-429 ESSDNTF
+429 ESPDNTF
-436 VPEALYSK
+436 VPEALYSQ

-451 EIGIDPSLDLDVQIP
+451 EIGIDPSLDLDAQIP
-466 PLENIRAFVL
+466 PMDHIRGFVL
-476 LYYQCFHPT
+476 LYYRCFHPT

-490 KNSSIW
+490 KNSSVW
-496 QISDNWI
+496 QVSDNWI

-525 ELLDKG
+525 ELLDKA

-548 GIWVPGNFQSYGRM
+548 GIWVPGSFQSHGRM
-562 DLQTLQASILNIIS
+562 DLQTLQAAILNLIS

-584 MMDWALYQRLAL
+584 MMEWALYQRLAL
-596 VEECRTMDLLSQT
+596 IEECRTMDLLSQT
-609 PPQTTDTPVQDG
+609 PPQTADTPVQNG
-621 DVAVTAWMQTQSKL
+621 DVAVTGWMQTQSKL
-635 RTGLMIWYTSLKQ
+635 RTGLMIWILDT
-648 DFRAESRYGTSQPWN
+648 
-663 KYIVETRIRNI
+663 IVSHEFNLETRIRNI

-729 AHVEPRRESVSVT
+729 AHVEPRKESVSMT

-813 NVNEL
+813 NDNEL

-851 LLWHVRRYSSND
+851 LLWHIRRYSSND

-889 SQQQHGDAV
+889 SQQEHGDAV
-898 SRSAP
+898 SRSVP
-903 ASGDRESQGSVGTN
+903 ASGDRESQGSVGNN
-917 EVDSE
+917 EAESE

-945 SRGHKIAGHMQ
+945 RLGHKMAGHMQ

-963 PNAPPKILKEGI
+963 PNAPPKILREGI
-975 RILSHARAKNK
+975 RMLSHARAKNK
-986 EWGIEASYV
+986 EWGIETSYV

-1004 TTAQENGRVSG
+1004 TTAQENERASG
-1015 TCVL
+1015 TRVF

>member
-1 MESHADNRPVDG
+1 MP
-13 DGETENA
+13 
-20 QCHRCRRVFTR
+20 RR
-31 PEHLNRH
+31 
-38 LRVHTHEKPFI
+38 
-49 CTKCNKSFARLDV
+49 
-62 LQRHELTHTRTNPL
+62 
-76 TAVEQVSIRACT
+76 
-88 ECAFARMR
+88 
-96 CSRDSPCTRCK
+96 
-107 KRRFDCVYPEPR
+107 
-119 TRKPQPVPQ
+119 RKPQPVPQ
-128 KEKKRKGRKK
+128 KEEKRRRRKK
-138 KNSNIQSAEPLPA
+138 KGSNLQSPEPLPA
-151 QDLDEAGEVEN
+151 QNLHEDAEDEDD
-162 NTQGPE
+162 TQAPE
-168 LLATVAM
+168 PLATVPV
-175 ETEPFGTESAETE
+175 ET
-188 PAELM
+188 
-193 DEPVDDEPRETELA
+193 EPRETELA
-207 MNDSEINDANNLSW
+207 INNSGINDANNVSW
-221 NINGSNAFTAP
+221 NINGSNAFTVP

-246 VAQQQP
+246 VAPQP
-252 MNPMLQIDDIGS
+252 MNPMFQIDDMGS
-264 LQEVSDLTMA
+264 FQEVPDLTTA

-279 WLSDSQFTSLWENQL
+279 WLSDSQFAPLWENQL

-308 PSEPIGPN
+308 PPELTGPN

-322 PEQPLDVNMSI
+322 PEQSMGVNMSI

-347 RYPTVVESPYD
+347 HYPTVVESPYD
-358 GHASSINGS
+358 GQASSVNDS

-391 LLPQQASLQTNRPE
+391 LLPQQVSLQSNRPE

-429 ESSDNTF
+429 ESPDNTF
-436 VPEALYSK
+436 VPEALYSQ

-451 EIGIDPSLDLDVQIP
+451 EIGIDPSLDLDAQIP
-466 PLENIRAFVL
+466 PLDHIRGFVL
-476 LYYQCFHPT
+476 LYYRCFHPT

-490 KNSSIW
+490 KNSSVW
-496 QISDNWI
+496 QVSDNWI

-525 ELLDKG
+525 ELLDKA

-548 GIWVPGNFQSYGRM
+548 GIWVPGSFQSHGRM
-562 DLQTLQASILNIIS
+562 DLQTLQAAILNLIS

-584 MMDWALYQRLAL
+584 MMEWALYQRLAL
-596 VEECRTMDLLSQT
+596 IEECRTMDLLSQT
-609 PPQTTDTPVQDG
+609 PPQTADTPVQNG
-621 DVAVTAWMQTQSKL
+621 DVAVTGWMQTQSKL
-635 RTGLMIWYTSLKQ
+635 RTGLMIW
-648 DFRAESRYGTSQPWN
+648 
-663 KYIVETRIRNI
+663 NI

-679 LEALHLLYMEKRQP
+679 LEALHILYMEKRQP

-729 AHVEPRRESVSVT
+729 AHVEPRKESVSMT

-813 NVNEL
+813 NDNEL

-878 AYSVFNTPRTE
+878 AYSVFNAPRTE
-889 SQQQHGDAV
+889 SQQEHGDAV
-898 SRSAP
+898 SRSVP
-903 ASGDRESQGSVGTN
+903 ASGDRESQGSVGNN
-917 EVDSE
+917 EAESE

-945 SRGHKIAGHMQ
+945 RLGHKMAGHMQ

-963 PNAPPKILKEGI
+963 PNAPPKILREGI
-975 RILSHARAKNK
+975 RMLSHARAKNK
-986 EWGIEASYV
+986 EWGIETSYV

-1004 TTAQENGRVSG
+1004 TTAQENERASG
-1015 TCVL
+1015 TRVF

>member
-1 MESHADNRPVDG
+1 M
-13 DGETENA
+13 
-20 QCHRCRRVFTR
+20 
-31 PEHLNRH
+31 
-38 LRVHTHEKPFI
+38 HE
-49 CTKCNKSFARLDV
+49 
-62 LQRHELTHTRTNPL
+62 
-76 TAVEQVSIRACT
+76 
-88 ECAFARMR
+88 M
-96 CSRDSPCTRCK
+96 
-107 KRRFDCVYPEPR
+107 

-138 KNSNIQSAEPLPA
+138 KNSNLQSADLLPA
-151 QDLDEAGEVEN
+151 QDFDEDAEVGN
-162 NTQGPE
+162 NTQAPE
-168 LLATVAM
+168 LLATVPM
-175 ETEPFGTESAETE
+175 ETESLGTESAETE
-188 PAELM
+188 PAEPM
-193 DEPVDDEPRETELA
+193 DAEPVDEEPRETELV
-207 MNDSEINDANNLSW
+207 MNDSEVNDANNLSW

-232 PADGTWPPNDESIA
+232 PAGATWPPNDESIA
-246 VAQQQP
+246 VAQQP

-264 LQEVSDLTMA
+264 FEEVSDLTMA

-308 PSEPIGPN
+308 PSELIGPN
-316 PVSSWV
+316 HVSSWV

-347 RYPTVVESPYD
+347 HYPTVVESPYD

-391 LLPQQASLQTNRPE
+391 LLPQQAGLQINRPE

-444 LSSVVQN
+444 LSSVVQD

-490 KNSSIW
+490 NNSSVW

-548 GIWVPGNFQSYGRM
+548 GIWVPGNFQSHGRM

-621 DVAVTAWMQTQSKL
+621 DVAISAWMQTQSKL
-635 RTGLMIWYTSLKQ
+635 RTGLMIW
-648 DFRAESRYGTSQPWN
+648 
-663 KYIVETRIRNI
+663 NI

-693 SNLTEFGNIVLIYAV
+693 SNLTEFGNIVLIYSV

-729 AHVEPRRESVSVT
+729 AHVEPRKESVSVT

-889 SQQQHGDAV
+889 SQQQHGDAE

-917 EVDSE
+917 EVESE

-986 EWGIEASYV
+986 EWGIEASYI

>member
-1 MESHADNRPVDG
+1 MP
-13 DGETENA
+13 
-20 QCHRCRRVFTR
+20 RR
-31 PEHLNRH
+31 
-38 LRVHTHEKPFI
+38 
-49 CTKCNKSFARLDV
+49 
-62 LQRHELTHTRTNPL
+62 
-76 TAVEQVSIRACT
+76 
-88 ECAFARMR
+88 
-96 CSRDSPCTRCK
+96 
-107 KRRFDCVYPEPR
+107 
-119 TRKPQPVPQ
+119 RKPQPVPQ
-128 KEKKRKGRKK
+128 KEEKRRRRKK
-138 KNSNIQSAEPLPA
+138 KGSNLQSPEPLTA
-151 QDLDEAGEVEN
+151 QNLHENAEGEDD
-162 NTQGPE
+162 TQAPE
-168 LLATVAM
+168 PLATVPV
-175 ETEPFGTESAETE
+175 ET
-188 PAELM
+188 
-193 DEPVDDEPRETELA
+193 EPRETELA
-207 MNDSEINDANNLSW
+207 INNSGINDSNNVSW
-221 NINGSNAFTAP
+221 NINGSNAFTVP

-246 VAQQQP
+246 VAPQP
-252 MNPMLQIDDIGS
+252 MNPMFQIDDMGS
-264 LQEVSDLTMA
+264 FQEVPDLTTA

-279 WLSDSQFTSLWENQL
+279 WLSDSQFVPLWENQL

-308 PSEPIGPN
+308 PPELTGPN

-322 PEQPLDVNMSI
+322 PEQSMGVNMSI

-347 RYPTVVESPYD
+347 HYPTVVESPYD
-358 GHASSINGS
+358 GQASSVNDS

-391 LLPQQASLQTNRPE
+391 LLPQQVSLQSNRPE

-429 ESSDNTF
+429 ESPDNKF
-436 VPEALYSK
+436 VPEALYSQ

-451 EIGIDPSLDLDVQIP
+451 EIGIDPSLDLDAQIP
-466 PLENIRAFVL
+466 PLDHIRGFVL
-476 LYYQCFHPT
+476 LYYRCFHPT

-490 KNSSIW
+490 KNSSVW
-496 QISDNWI
+496 QVSDNWI

-525 ELLDKG
+525 ELLDKA

-548 GIWVPGNFQSYGRM
+548 GIWVPGSFQSHGRM
-562 DLQTLQASILNIIS
+562 DLQTLQAAILNLIS

-584 MMDWALYQRLAL
+584 MMEWALYQRLAL
-596 VEECRTMDLLSQT
+596 IEECRTMDLLSQT
-609 PPQTTDTPVQDG
+609 PPQTADTPVQNG
-621 DVAVTAWMQTQSKL
+621 DVAVTGWMQTQSKL
-635 RTGLMIWYTSLKQ
+635 RTGLMIW
-648 DFRAESRYGTSQPWN
+648 
-663 KYIVETRIRNI
+663 NI

-729 AHVEPRRESVSVT
+729 AHVESRKESVSMT

-813 NVNEL
+813 NDNEL

-878 AYSVFNTPRTE
+878 AYSVFNTPRTG
-889 SQQQHGDAV
+889 SQQEHGDAV
-898 SRSAP
+898 SRSVP
-903 ASGDRESQGSVGTN
+903 ASGDRESQGSVGNN
-917 EVDSE
+917 EAESE

-945 SRGHKIAGHMQ
+945 RLGHKMAGHMQ

-963 PNAPPKILKEGI
+963 PNAPPKILREGI
-975 RILSHARAKNK
+975 RMLSHARAKNK
-986 EWGIEASYV
+986 EWGIETSYV

-1004 TTAQENGRVSG
+1004 TTAQENERASG
-1015 TCVL
+1015 TRVF

>member
-1 MESHADNRPVDG
+1 MP
-13 DGETENA
+13 
-20 QCHRCRRVFTR
+20 RR
-31 PEHLNRH
+31 
-38 LRVHTHEKPFI
+38 
-49 CTKCNKSFARLDV
+49 
-62 LQRHELTHTRTNPL
+62 
-76 TAVEQVSIRACT
+76 
-88 ECAFARMR
+88 
-96 CSRDSPCTRCK
+96 
-107 KRRFDCVYPEPR
+107 
-119 TRKPQPVPQ
+119 RKPQPVPQ
-128 KEKKRKGRKK
+128 KEEKRRRRRKK
-138 KNSNIQSAEPLPA
+138 KGSNLQSPEPLTA
-151 QDLDEAGEVEN
+151 QNLHENAEGEDD
-162 NTQGPE
+162 TQAPE
-168 LLATVAM
+168 PLATVPV
-175 ETEPFGTESAETE
+175 ET
-188 PAELM
+188 
-193 DEPVDDEPRETELA
+193 EPRETELA
-207 MNDSEINDANNLSW
+207 INNSGINDANNVSW
-221 NINGSNAFTAP
+221 NINGSNAFTVP
-232 PADGTWPPNDESIA
+232 PADGTWPPNDESIT
-246 VAQQQP
+246 VAPQP
-252 MNPMLQIDDIGS
+252 MNPMFQIDDMGS
-264 LQEVSDLTMA
+264 FQEVPDLTTA

-279 WLSDSQFTSLWENQL
+279 WLSDSQFAPLWENQL

-308 PSEPIGPN
+308 PPELTGPN

-322 PEQPLDVNMSI
+322 PEQSLGANISI

-347 RYPTVVESPYD
+347 HYPTVVESPYD
-358 GHASSINGS
+358 GQASSVNDS

-391 LLPQQASLQTNRPE
+391 LLPQQVSLQSNRPE

-429 ESSDNTF
+429 ESPDITY
-436 VPEALYSK
+436 VPEALYSQ

-451 EIGIDPSLDLDVQIP
+451 EIGIDPSLDLDAQIP
-466 PLENIRAFVL
+466 PLDHIRGFVL
-476 LYYQCFHPT
+476 LYYRCFHPT

-490 KNSSIW
+490 KNSSVW
-496 QISDNWI
+496 QVSDNWI

-525 ELLDKG
+525 ELLDKA

-548 GIWVPGNFQSYGRM
+548 GIWVPGSFQSHGRM
-562 DLQTLQASILNIIS
+562 DLQTLQAAILNLIS

-584 MMDWALYQRLAL
+584 MMEWALYQRLAL
-596 VEECRTMDLLSQT
+596 IEECRTMDLLSQT
-609 PPQTTDTPVQDG
+609 PPQTADTPVQNG
-621 DVAVTAWMQTQSKL
+621 DVAVTGWMQTQSKL
-635 RTGLMIWYTSLKQ
+635 RTGLMIW
-648 DFRAESRYGTSQPWN
+648 
-663 KYIVETRIRNI
+663 NI

-729 AHVEPRRESVSVT
+729 AHVESRKESVSMT

-813 NVNEL
+813 NDNEL

-878 AYSVFNTPRTE
+878 AYSVFNTPRTG
-889 SQQQHGDAV
+889 SQQEHGHAV
-898 SRSAP
+898 SRSVP
-903 ASGDRESQGSVGTN
+903 ASGDRESQGSVGNN
-917 EVDSE
+917 EAESE

-945 SRGHKIAGHMQ
+945 RLGHKMAGHMQ

-963 PNAPPKILKEGI
+963 PNAPPKILREGI
-975 RILSHARAKNK
+975 RMLSHARAKNK
-986 EWGIEASYV
+986 EWGIETSYV

-1004 TTAQENGRVSG
+1004 TTAQENERASG
-1015 TCVL
+1015 TRVF

>member
-1 MESHADNRPVDG
+1 MP
-13 DGETENA
+13 
-20 QCHRCRRVFTR
+20 RR
-31 PEHLNRH
+31 
-38 LRVHTHEKPFI
+38 
-49 CTKCNKSFARLDV
+49 
-62 LQRHELTHTRTNPL
+62 
-76 TAVEQVSIRACT
+76 
-88 ECAFARMR
+88 
-96 CSRDSPCTRCK
+96 
-107 KRRFDCVYPEPR
+107 
-119 TRKPQPVPQ
+119 RKPQPVPQ
-128 KEKKRKGRKK
+128 KEEKRRRRKK
-138 KNSNIQSAEPLPA
+138 KGSNLQSPEPLTA
-151 QDLDEAGEVEN
+151 QNLHENAEGEDD
-162 NTQGPE
+162 TQAPE
-168 LLATVAM
+168 PLATVPV
-175 ETEPFGTESAETE
+175 ET
-188 PAELM
+188 
-193 DEPVDDEPRETELA
+193 EPRETELA
-207 MNDSEINDANNLSW
+207 INNSGINDANNVSW
-221 NINGSNAFTAP
+221 NINGSNAFTVP
-232 PADGTWPPNDESIA
+232 PADGTWPPNDESIT
-246 VAQQQP
+246 VAPQP
-252 MNPMLQIDDIGS
+252 MNPMFQIDDMGS
-264 LQEVSDLTMA
+264 FQEVPDLTTA

-279 WLSDSQFTSLWENQL
+279 WLSDSQFAPLWENQL

-308 PSEPIGPN
+308 PPELTGPN

-322 PEQPLDVNMSI
+322 PEQSLGANISI

-347 RYPTVVESPYD
+347 HYPTVVESPYD
-358 GHASSINGS
+358 GQASSVNDS

-391 LLPQQASLQTNRPE
+391 LLPQQVSLQSNRPE

-429 ESSDNTF
+429 ESPDITY
-436 VPEALYSK
+436 VPEALYSQ

-451 EIGIDPSLDLDVQIP
+451 EIGIDPSLDLDAQIP
-466 PLENIRAFVL
+466 PLDHIRGFVL
-476 LYYQCFHPT
+476 LYYRCFHPT

-490 KNSSIW
+490 KNSSVW
-496 QISDNWI
+496 QVSDNWI

-525 ELLDKG
+525 ELLDKA

-548 GIWVPGNFQSYGRM
+548 GIWVPGSFQSHGRM
-562 DLQTLQASILNIIS
+562 DLQTLQAAILNLIS

-584 MMDWALYQRLAL
+584 MMEWALYQRLAL
-596 VEECRTMDLLSQT
+596 IEECRTMDLLSQT
-609 PPQTTDTPVQDG
+609 PPQTADTPVQNG
-621 DVAVTAWMQTQSKL
+621 DVAVTGWMQTQSKL
-635 RTGLMIWYTSLKQ
+635 RTGLMIW
-648 DFRAESRYGTSQPWN
+648 
-663 KYIVETRIRNI
+663 NI

-729 AHVEPRRESVSVT
+729 AHVEPRKESVSMT

-813 NVNEL
+813 NDNEL

-878 AYSVFNTPRTE
+878 AYSVFNTPRTG
-889 SQQQHGDAV
+889 SQQEHGDAV
-898 SRSAP
+898 SRSVP
-903 ASGDRESQGSVGTN
+903 ASGDRESQGSVGNN
-917 EVDSE
+917 EAESE

-945 SRGHKIAGHMQ
+945 RLGHKMAGHMQ

-963 PNAPPKILKEGI
+963 PNAPPKILREGI
-975 RILSHARAKNK
+975 RMLSHARAKNK
-986 EWGIEASYV
+986 EWGIETSYV

-1004 TTAQENGRVSG
+1004 TTAQENERASG
-1015 TCVL
+1015 TRVF

>member
-1 MESHADNRPVDG
+1 MH
-13 DGETENA
+13 
-20 QCHRCRRVFTR
+20 
-31 PEHLNRH
+31 
-38 LRVHTHEKPFI
+38 K
-49 CTKCNKSFARLDV
+49 
-62 LQRHELTHTRTNPL
+62 
-76 TAVEQVSIRACT
+76 
-88 ECAFARMR
+88 M
-96 CSRDSPCTRCK
+96 
-107 KRRFDCVYPEPR
+107 

-128 KEKKRKGRKK
+128 KEKKRRAMKK
-138 KNSNIQSAEPLPA
+138 KGSNLQSPEPLAA
-151 QDLDEAGEVEN
+151 QDLNEDAEGEDDI
-162 NTQGPE
+162 QAPE
-168 LLATVAM
+168 LLATVPV
-175 ETEPFGTESAETE
+175 ETEPLGTETVDTG
-188 PAELM
+188 PA
-193 DEPVDDEPRETELA
+193 DTEPVDEEPRETELD
-207 MNDSEINDANNLSW
+207 MNNSGMNDANNLSW
-221 NINGSNAFTAP
+221 NINGSNAFTVP
-232 PADGTWPPNDESIA
+232 PEDGTWPPNDESIA
-246 VAQQQP
+246 VAPQS
-252 MNPMLQIDDIGS
+252 MNPMLQIDDMGS
-264 LQEVSDLTMA
+264 FQEVPDLTMA

-279 WLSDSQFTSLWENQL
+279 WLSDSQFASLWENQL
-294 PIIPEGLG
+294 PVIPEGLG

-308 PSEPIGPN
+308 PSELIGPN

-333 NGPMETPAIELDQT
+333 DGPMETPAIELDQT
-347 RYPTVVESPYD
+347 HYPTVVESPYD

-381 TAARAPFRGQ
+381 TVARAPFRGQ
-391 LLPQQASLQTNRPE
+391 LLLQQASLQTSRPE
-405 QDPRLP
+405 QDPRIP
-411 EADGSDYSYLK
+411 EADGPDYSYLK

-429 ESSDNTF
+429 ESSDNTV

-444 LSSVVQN
+444 LSSVVQK
-451 EIGIDPSLDLDVQIP
+451 EIGIDPSLDLDAQIP
-466 PLENIRAFVL
+466 PLEIIRGFVL
-476 LYYQCFHPT
+476 LYYQYFHPT

-490 KNSSIW
+490 KNSSVW

-508 ATTGARYAGSRW
+508 ATTGARYAGSKW

-525 ELLDKG
+525 KLLDKG

-548 GIWVPGNFQSYGRM
+548 GIWVPGNFQSHGRM

-584 MMDWALYQRLAL
+584 VMDWALYQRLAL

-635 RTGLMIWYTSLKQ
+635 RTGLMIW
-648 DFRAESRYGTSQPWN
+648 
-663 KYIVETRIRNI
+663 NI

-715 AYQYGTALSRWTPV
+715 AYQYETALSRWTPV
-729 AHVEPRRESVSVT
+729 AHVEPRKESVSVT

-813 NVNEL
+813 NGNEL
-818 QNNMEYSEACNH
+818 QNNMEYSETCNH

-889 SQQQHGDAV
+889 SQQQSGDEV

-903 ASGDRESQGSVGTN
+903 GSGDRESQRSVGN
-917 EVDSE
+917 NGVESE

-945 SRGHKIAGHMQ
+945 RLGHKMAGHMQ
-956 RVGNICS
+956 KVGNICS

-975 RILSHARAKNK
+975 RMLSHARAKNK

-995 KGLTSLLHG
+995 KGLKSLLHG
-1004 TTAQENGRVSG
+1004 TTAQENGRASG
-1015 TCVL
+1015 TRVF

>member
-1 MESHADNRPVDG
+1 MP
-13 DGETENA
+13 
-20 QCHRCRRVFTR
+20 RR
-31 PEHLNRH
+31 
-38 LRVHTHEKPFI
+38 
-49 CTKCNKSFARLDV
+49 
-62 LQRHELTHTRTNPL
+62 
-76 TAVEQVSIRACT
+76 
-88 ECAFARMR
+88 
-96 CSRDSPCTRCK
+96 
-107 KRRFDCVYPEPR
+107 
-119 TRKPQPVPQ
+119 RKPQPVPQ
-128 KEKKRKGRKK
+128 KEEKRRRRKK
-138 KNSNIQSAEPLPA
+138 KGSNLQSPEPLPA
-151 QDLDEAGEVEN
+151 QNLHEDAEGEDD
-162 NTQGPE
+162 TQAPE
-168 LLATVAM
+168 PLATAPV
-175 ETEPFGTESAETE
+175 ETEPLDT
-188 PAELM
+188 
-193 DEPVDDEPRETELA
+193 EPRETELA
-207 MNDSEINDANNLSW
+207 INNSGINDANNVSW
-221 NINGSNAFTAP
+221 NINGSNAFTVP
-232 PADGTWPPNDESIA
+232 PADGTWPPHDESIA
-246 VAQQQP
+246 VAPQP
-252 MNPMLQIDDIGS
+252 MNPMFQIDDMGS
-264 LQEVSDLTMA
+264 FQEVPDLTTA

-279 WLSDSQFTSLWENQL
+279 WLSDSQFAPLWENQL

-308 PSEPIGPN
+308 PPELTGPN

-322 PEQPLDVNMSI
+322 PEQSMGVNMSI

-347 RYPTVVESPYD
+347 HYPTVVESPYD
-358 GHASSINGS
+358 GQASSVNDS

-391 LLPQQASLQTNRPE
+391 LLPQQVSLQSNRPE

-422 SLVASMR
+422 SLVESMR
-429 ESSDNTF
+429 ESPDNTF
-436 VPEALYSK
+436 VPEALYSQ

-451 EIGIDPSLDLDVQIP
+451 EIGIDPSLALDAQIP
-466 PLENIRAFVL
+466 PLDHIRGFVL
-476 LYYQCFHPT
+476 LYYRCFHPT

-490 KNSSIW
+490 KNSSVW
-496 QISDNWI
+496 QVSDNWI

-525 ELLDKG
+525 ELLDKA

-542 NTGSAN
+542 NTGSVN
-548 GIWVPGNFQSYGRM
+548 GIWVPGNFQSHGRM
-562 DLQTLQASILNIIS
+562 DLQTLQAAILNLIS

-584 MMDWALYQRLAL
+584 MMEWALYQRLAL
-596 VEECRTMDLLSQT
+596 IEECRTMDLLSQT
-609 PPQTTDTPVQDG
+609 PPQTADTPVQNG
-621 DVAVTAWMQTQSKL
+621 DVAVTGWMRTQSKL
-635 RTGLMIWYTSLKQ
+635 RTGLMIWIY
-648 DFRAESRYGTSQPWN
+648 SRDAHQ
-663 KYIVETRIRNI
+663 
-674 RIVTV
+674 VTV

-729 AHVEPRRESVSVT
+729 AHVEPRKESVSMT

-813 NVNEL
+813 NDNEL

-878 AYSVFNTPRTE
+878 AYSVFNAPRIE
-889 SQQQHGDAV
+889 SQQEHGDAV
-898 SRSAP
+898 SRSVP
-903 ASGDRESQGSVGTN
+903 ASGDRESQGSVGNN
-917 EVDSE
+917 EAESE

-945 SRGHKIAGHMQ
+945 RLGHKMAGHMQ

-963 PNAPPKILKEGI
+963 PNAPPKILREGI
-975 RILSHARAKNK
+975 RMLSHERAKNK
-986 EWGIEASYV
+986 EWGIETSYV

-1004 TTAQENGRVSG
+1004 TTAQENERASG
-1015 TCVL
+1015 TRVF

>member
-1 MESHADNRPVDG
+1 MHKMP
-13 DGETENA
+13 
-20 QCHRCRRVFTR
+20 
-31 PEHLNRH
+31 
-38 LRVHTHEKPFI
+38 
-49 CTKCNKSFARLDV
+49 
-62 LQRHELTHTRTNPL
+62 
-76 TAVEQVSIRACT
+76 
-88 ECAFARMR
+88 
-96 CSRDSPCTRCK
+96 
-107 KRRFDCVYPEPR
+107 
-119 TRKPQPVPQ
+119 RKPLQ
-128 KEKKRKGRKK
+128 KEKKRRGRKK
-138 KNSNIQSAEPLPA
+138 ESSSLQSPEPLPA
-151 QDLDEAGEVEN
+151 QDLNEDAEGEN
-162 NTQGPE
+162 DTQAPD
-168 LLATVAM
+168 LLATVPL
-175 ETEPFGTESAETE
+175 ETEPLGTEVETE
-188 PAELM
+188 PAET
-193 DEPVDDEPRETELA
+193 EPVDEEAVDAEPRETELA
-207 MNDSEINDANNLSW
+207 MSNSGITAANNLPW
-221 NINGSNAFTAP
+221 NINGSDALTVPTVN
-232 PADGTWPPNDESIA
+232 GTWPPNDESIA
-246 VAQQQP
+246 VAPQP
-252 MNPMLQIDDIGS
+252 MNSMLQIDDMGS
-264 LQEVSDLTMA
+264 FQEVSDLTMA

-279 WLSDSQFTSLWENQL
+279 WLSDSQFASLWENQL
-294 PIIPEGLG
+294 PVIPEGLG

-308 PSEPIGPN
+308 PSELIGPN

-322 PEQPLDVNMSI
+322 PEQPLDVNMSV
-333 NGPMETPAIELDQT
+333 NGPMETPAIELDQIH
-347 RYPTVVESPYD
+347 YPTVVESPYD
-358 GHASSINGS
+358 GHASSINDS

-391 LLPQQASLQTNRPE
+391 LLPQQASLQSNRPE
-405 QDPRLP
+405 PDPRLP
-411 EADGSDYSYLK
+411 EADGPDYSYLK

-444 LSSVVQN
+444 LSSVIQN
-451 EIGIDPSLDLDVQIP
+451 EIGIDPALDLDAQIP
-466 PLENIRAFVL
+466 PLESIRGFVL
-476 LYYQCFHPT
+476 LYYQFFHPT

-490 KNSSIW
+490 KNSSVW

-531 LKHRVDSIIKE
+531 LRHRVDSIIEE
-542 NTGSAN
+542 NISSAKS
-548 GIWVPGNFQSYGRM
+548 IWVPGNFQSHGRM
-562 DLQTLQASILNIIS
+562 DLQTLQASILNMIS
-576 RIHSGQEV
+576 RIHCGQEV
-584 MMDWALYQRLAL
+584 VMDWALYQRLAL
-596 VEECRTMDLLSQT
+596 VEECRRMDLLSQT
-609 PPQTTDTPVQDG
+609 PSQPADTPVQDG

-635 RTGLMIWYTSLKQ
+635 RTGLMIWVLDT
-648 DFRAESRYGTSQPWN
+648 
-663 KYIVETRIRNI
+663 IVSHEFNCPQNDRT
-674 RIVTV
+674 VTV

-729 AHVEPRRESVSVT
+729 AHVEPRKESVSVT

-813 NVNEL
+813 NGNEL

-841 ARLSIIHAGA
+841 ARLSIVHAGA

-878 AYSVFNTPRTE
+878 AYSVFNTPRIE
-889 SQQQHGDAV
+889 SQQQQGV
-898 SRSAP
+898 EGSRSAS
-903 ASGDRESQGSVGTN
+903 ASGDRESQRSIGNN
-917 EVDSE
+917 EVESE

-945 SRGHKIAGHMQ
+945 RLGHKMAGHCQ

-975 RILSHARAKNK
+975 RMLSHARARNK

-995 KGLTSLLHG
+995 KGLASLLHS
-1004 TTAQENGRVSG
+1004 TTAQENGCASG
-1015 TCVL
+1015 TPVF

>member
-1 MESHADNRPVDG
+1 MESDDEYRPVDS
-13 DGETENA
+13 DDEPA
-20 QCHRCRRVFTR
+20 HLQCHHCRRIFTR
-31 PEHLNRH
+31 SEHLHRH
-38 LRVHTHEKPFI
+38 LRVHTHEKPFS

-62 LQRHELTHTRTNPL
+62 LQRHEITHTHINPL
-76 TAVEQVSIRACT
+76 TASEKVAIRACK
-88 ECAFARMR
+88 ECAAARNR
-96 CSRDSPCTRCK
+96 CSRDSPCTRCED
-107 KRRFDCVYPEPR
+107 KRLDCIYPMPR
-119 TRKPQPVPQ
+119 RRKPQPVPQ
-128 KEKKRKGRKK
+128 KEEKRRRRRRKK
-138 KNSNIQSAEPLPA
+138 KGSNLQSPEPLTA
-151 QDLDEAGEVEN
+151 QNLHENAEGEDD
-162 NTQGPE
+162 TQAPE
-168 LLATVAM
+168 PLATVPV
-175 ETEPFGTESAETE
+175 ET
-188 PAELM
+188 
-193 DEPVDDEPRETELA
+193 EPRETELA
-207 MNDSEINDANNLSW
+207 INNSGINDANNVSW
-221 NINGSNAFTAP
+221 NINGSNAFTVP
-232 PADGTWPPNDESIA
+232 PADGTWPPNDESIT
-246 VAQQQP
+246 VAPQP
-252 MNPMLQIDDIGS
+252 MNPMFQIDDMGS
-264 LQEVSDLTMA
+264 FQEVPDLTTA
-274 IPNIN
+274 VPNIN
-279 WLSDSQFTSLWENQL
+279 WLSDSQFAPLWENQL

-308 PSEPIGPN
+308 PPELTGPN

-322 PEQPLDVNMSI
+322 PEQSLGANISI

-347 RYPTVVESPYD
+347 HYPTVVESPYD
-358 GHASSINGS
+358 GQASSVNDS

-391 LLPQQASLQTNRPE
+391 LLPQQVSLQSNRPE

-429 ESSDNTF
+429 ESPDITY
-436 VPEALYSK
+436 VPEALYSQ

-451 EIGIDPSLDLDVQIP
+451 EIGIDPSLDLDAQIP
-466 PLENIRAFVL
+466 PLDHIRGFVL
-476 LYYQCFHPT
+476 LYYRCFHPT

-490 KNSSIW
+490 KNSSVW
-496 QISDNWI
+496 QVSDNWI

-525 ELLDKG
+525 ELLDKA

-548 GIWVPGNFQSYGRM
+548 GIWVPGSFQSHGRM
-562 DLQTLQASILNIIS
+562 DLQTLQAAILNLIS

-584 MMDWALYQRLAL
+584 MMEWALYQRLAL
-596 VEECRTMDLLSQT
+596 IEECRTMDLLSQT
-609 PPQTTDTPVQDG
+609 PPQTADTPVQNG
-621 DVAVTAWMQTQSKL
+621 DVAVTGWMQTQSKL
-635 RTGLMIWYTSLKQ
+635 RTGLMIWILDTIVSHEFNCPQVLKVHEL
-648 DFRAESRYGTSQPWN
+648 RTRLPCRESIWDQPT
-663 KYIVETRIRNI
+663 VEQIYSRDAHQ
-674 RIVTV
+674 VTV

-729 AHVEPRRESVSVT
+729 AHVESRKESVSMT

-772 KAANAGGT
+772 KAATAGGT

-813 NVNEL
+813 NDNEL

-878 AYSVFNTPRTE
+878 AYSVFNTPRTG
-889 SQQQHGDAV
+889 SQQEHGHAV
-898 SRSAP
+898 SRSVP
-903 ASGDRESQGSVGTN
+903 ASGDRESQGSVGNN
-917 EVDSE
+917 EAESE

-945 SRGHKIAGHMQ
+945 RLGHKMAGHMQ

-963 PNAPPKILKEGI
+963 PNAPPKILREGI
-975 RILSHARAKNK
+975 RMLSHARAKNK
-986 EWGIEASYV
+986 EWGIETSYV

-1004 TTAQENGRVSG
+1004 TTAQENERASG
-1015 TCVL
+1015 TRVF

>member
-1 MESHADNRPVDG
+1 MP
-13 DGETENA
+13 
-20 QCHRCRRVFTR
+20 RR
-31 PEHLNRH
+31 
-38 LRVHTHEKPFI
+38 
-49 CTKCNKSFARLDV
+49 
-62 LQRHELTHTRTNPL
+62 
-76 TAVEQVSIRACT
+76 
-88 ECAFARMR
+88 
-96 CSRDSPCTRCK
+96 
-107 KRRFDCVYPEPR
+107 
-119 TRKPQPVPQ
+119 RKPQPVPQ
-128 KEKKRKGRKK
+128 KEEKRRRRKK
-138 KNSNIQSAEPLPA
+138 KGSNLQSPEPLPA
-151 QDLDEAGEVEN
+151 QNLHEDAEGEDD
-162 NTQGPE
+162 TQAPE
-168 LLATVAM
+168 PLATVPV
-175 ETEPFGTESAETE
+175 ETGPLDT
-188 PAELM
+188 
-193 DEPVDDEPRETELA
+193 EPRETELA
-207 MNDSEINDANNLSW
+207 INNSGINDANNVSW
-221 NINGSNAFTAP
+221 NINGSNAFTVP

-246 VAQQQP
+246 VAPQP
-252 MNPMLQIDDIGS
+252 MNPMFQIDDMGS
-264 LQEVSDLTMA
+264 FQEVPDLTTA

-279 WLSDSQFTSLWENQL
+279 WLSDSQFAPLWENQL

-308 PSEPIGPN
+308 PPELTGPN

-322 PEQPLDVNMSI
+322 PEQSMGVNMSI

-347 RYPTVVESPYD
+347 HYPTVVESPYD
-358 GHASSINGS
+358 GQASSVNDS

-391 LLPQQASLQTNRPE
+391 LLPQQVSLQSNRPE

-429 ESSDNTF
+429 ESPDNTF
-436 VPEALYSK
+436 VPEALYSQ

-451 EIGIDPSLDLDVQIP
+451 EIGIDPSLDLDAQIP
-466 PLENIRAFVL
+466 PMDHIRGFVL
-476 LYYQCFHPT
+476 LYYRCFHPT

-490 KNSSIW
+490 KNSSVW
-496 QISDNWI
+496 QVSDNWI

-525 ELLDKG
+525 ELLDKA

-548 GIWVPGNFQSYGRM
+548 GIWVPGSFQSHGRM
-562 DLQTLQASILNIIS
+562 DLQTLQAAILNLIS

-584 MMDWALYQRLAL
+584 MMEWALYQRLAL
-596 VEECRTMDLLSQT
+596 IEECRTMDLLSQT
-609 PPQTTDTPVQDG
+609 PPQTADTPVQNG
-621 DVAVTAWMQTQSKL
+621 DVAVTGWMQTQSKL
-635 RTGLMIWYTSLKQ
+635 RTGLMIW
-648 DFRAESRYGTSQPWN
+648 
-663 KYIVETRIRNI
+663 NI

-729 AHVEPRRESVSVT
+729 AHVEPRKESVSMT

-813 NVNEL
+813 NDNEL

-851 LLWHVRRYSSND
+851 LLWHIRRYSSND

-889 SQQQHGDAV
+889 SQQEHGDAV
-898 SRSAP
+898 SRSVP
-903 ASGDRESQGSVGTN
+903 ASGDRESQGSVGNN
-917 EVDSE
+917 EAESE

-945 SRGHKIAGHMQ
+945 RLGHKMAGHMQ

-963 PNAPPKILKEGI
+963 PNAPPKILREGI
-975 RILSHARAKNK
+975 RMLSHARAKNK
-986 EWGIEASYV
+986 EWGIETSYV

-1004 TTAQENGRVSG
+1004 TTAQENERASG
-1015 TCVL
+1015 TRVF

>member
-1 MESHADNRPVDG
+1 MP
-13 DGETENA
+13 
-20 QCHRCRRVFTR
+20 RR
-31 PEHLNRH
+31 
-38 LRVHTHEKPFI
+38 
-49 CTKCNKSFARLDV
+49 
-62 LQRHELTHTRTNPL
+62 
-76 TAVEQVSIRACT
+76 
-88 ECAFARMR
+88 
-96 CSRDSPCTRCK
+96 
-107 KRRFDCVYPEPR
+107 
-119 TRKPQPVPQ
+119 RKPQPVPQ
-128 KEKKRKGRKK
+128 KEEKRRRRKK
-138 KNSNIQSAEPLPA
+138 KGSNLHSPEPLPA
-151 QDLDEAGEVEN
+151 QNLHEDAEGEDD
-162 NTQGPE
+162 TQAPE
-168 LLATVAM
+168 PLATVPV
-175 ETEPFGTESAETE
+175 ETEPLDT
-188 PAELM
+188 
-193 DEPVDDEPRETELA
+193 EPRETELA
-207 MNDSEINDANNLSW
+207 INNSGINDANNLSW
-221 NINGSNAFTAP
+221 NINGSNAFTVP

-246 VAQQQP
+246 VAPQP
-252 MNPMLQIDDIGS
+252 MNPMFQIDDMGS
-264 LQEVSDLTMA
+264 FQEVPDLTTA

-279 WLSDSQFTSLWENQL
+279 WLSDSQFAPLWENQL

-308 PSEPIGPN
+308 PPELTGPN

-322 PEQPLDVNMSI
+322 PEQSMGVNMSI

-347 RYPTVVESPYD
+347 HYPTVVESPYD
-358 GHASSINGS
+358 GQASSVNES

-391 LLPQQASLQTNRPE
+391 LLPQQVSLQSNRPE

-411 EADGSDYSYLK
+411 EADGSDYNYLK

-429 ESSDNTF
+429 ESPDNTF
-436 VPEALYSK
+436 VPEALYSQ

-451 EIGIDPSLDLDVQIP
+451 EIGIDPSLDLDAQIP
-466 PLENIRAFVL
+466 PLDHIRGFVL
-476 LYYQCFHPT
+476 LYYRCFHPT

-490 KNSSIW
+490 KNSSVW
-496 QISDNWI
+496 QVSDNWI

-525 ELLDKG
+525 ELLDKA

-548 GIWVPGNFQSYGRM
+548 GIWVPGSFQSHGRM
-562 DLQTLQASILNIIS
+562 DLQTLQAAILNLIS

-584 MMDWALYQRLAL
+584 MMEWALYQRLAL

-609 PPQTTDTPVQDG
+609 PPQTADTPVQNG
-621 DVAVTAWMQTQSKL
+621 DVAVTGWMRTQSKL
-635 RTGLMIWYTSLKQ
+635 RTGLMIW
-648 DFRAESRYGTSQPWN
+648 
-663 KYIVETRIRNI
+663 NI

-729 AHVEPRRESVSVT
+729 AHVEPRKESVSMT

-813 NVNEL
+813 NDNEL

-878 AYSVFNTPRTE
+878 AYSVFNAPRTE
-889 SQQQHGDAV
+889 SQQEHGDAV
-898 SRSAP
+898 SRSVP
-903 ASGDRESQGSVGTN
+903 ASGDRESQGSVGNN
-917 EVDSE
+917 EAESE

-945 SRGHKIAGHMQ
+945 RLGHKMAGHMQ

-963 PNAPPKILKEGI
+963 PNAPPKILREGI
-975 RILSHARAKNK
+975 RMLSHARAKNK
-986 EWGIEASYV
+986 EWGIETSYV

-1004 TTAQENGRVSG
+1004 TTAQENERASG
-1015 TCVL
+1015 TRVF